1 MLDLLSPLRGYIA
14 QNLQFYLSKYIED
27 IQLEGL
33 GLFGGDLVL
42 NDLEIKRHVLRESLE
57 IPSSFDF
64 SRGFIRELRIHI
76 PWTQLLSQP
85 IEVKLYTIEL
95 ILTGKSNTA
104 RAASLDASVEGE
116 TEIDQPKSGWIHDML
131 QRILAN
137 VSVQINNL
145 VLKYTSDGVA
155 KEDTR
160 QNPVRRKVV
169 GYEVPVLSRTSASI
183 RAKLQLF
190 PSAVVKGQGDQR
202 SKPTSPTSPLHQQR
216 PAANGV
222 RGEGNI
228 IDVDGLFAYRPS
240 VTCDPFYYYSCN
252 RSSVTPM
259 YEVDVFIGELFFSV
273 SDRQLEMLNQLIQSA
288 SRKIDQAHEL
298 HAQTRNCGYV
308 QGGGIKIEPTVVPVF
323 PAVVSLKDQMDAQ
336 KDGGSKKQES
346 WFGWAMNAL
355 GATEDEEEDELVSEL
370 LAETRGALLKGQ
382 SQGSDTDEGILAPSG
397 PVTKTSCVRVCISSA
412 SLTLRKHET
421 ETQPEH
427 QDFAIA
433 ENGEEFVPVANLGMV
448 KVVLQ
453 TKKKKVA
460 RPAVPILHLTLSYV
474 ALEMLLARGQEQSGT
489 DLVIEVEKVE
499 LVSAT
504 TSENRE
510 DLKCKKGEVLLTWG
524 SIDSSHF
531 SDCVS
536 HPYFINSFF
545 GEETTRL
552 NQRESRSF
560 EIVKVSLD
568 SGIPIWKTLD
578 DGRGSRDSDENS
590 DLPCDCFTTWN
601 GESVRCIPITTIS
614 RICHHT
620 IRMIGIKERV
630 LDEGIL
636 SNAVSTAWASSGIPI
651 SVSEEMAR
659 TLTST
664 ADEYRAHRNPDI
676 GALDNL
682 AQLLQPQ
689 LVALFSRYTLHSCS
703 AASLHPSPGS
713 SNIRHRSVHS
723 ALRMRLASTSN
734 FTERDL
740 SSPDVH
746 SKEETVSKVLDIS
759 TGAAQAVLEPP
770 KCLEI
775 LEALS
780 IFQPKNEDDDNKA
793 VVKHDETPTPANENV
808 VSSTGTITQSD
819 IKLITVS
826 KVHILLPGLRAD
838 SGQDS
843 VGVSSRGGLHV
854 IGSDF
859 VWLGSF
865 YPGSSKNRLQLG
877 ALTAHLERA
886 QNDSTVS
893 PLVEALGFELLT
905 TESSAD
911 AGDNDGLFVSL
922 IKLKINFSLSVA
934 HDAATVINRVA
945 SPLGYPIAWEPMH
958 LASQRLQT
966 SFQIEACRTGFSR
979 TISNRPRLVMA
990 ERQSLGGEIASVSLT
1005 LKRTKSKIS
1014 ILQGGVAPMTI
1025 RGTEASSLFFTFG
1038 ISQEKSSACRCCLTS
1053 LKEITA
1059 RLPAR
1064 KDSTP
1069 ALEWSEN
1076 DEKEGDSA
1084 NSVPTGWSFTVD
1096 LKVAGGDI
1104 RVNEA
1109 LQLKLL
1115 LLSVSSVEKDTG
1127 SLHPVKAGGELKL
1140 VFATKGATLC
1150 ASKSGTLA
1158 GLKDSMVLRIE
1169 DVGVSVDFS
1178 HGHIDCRHNY
1188 VVDATLHLLYLLK
1201 LPFIESEAQSRKSP
1215 AIEASH
1221 SQTSGKREEDSG
1233 VASRCQWHW
1242 RLGAQLDRA
1251 DFSCTADIYHRSSHR
1266 RRQIRAVVHGKVLNF
1281 GVAARIGNYH
1291 PTKNHLQPSA
1301 RNQFTDIQVSVG
1313 DIQVVE
1319 RLQNAWGEIRTG
1331 FGDFSCLP
1339 EHAFMGILVCLDLP
1353 ELKCLSETFR
1363 VSNASMIDQQSLPSA
1378 MLSWHLTSS
1387 IAKMFQELNAAWLR
1401 REAARK
1407 QPIAE
1412 IPLIVTWNDPAL
1424 AKTVNAFPL
1433 LSGFYRNYSEAGLP
1447 CHVIAG
1453 SMENVD
1459 IAVTTSS
1466 LYCLASVLNV
1476 RAGKIS
1482 GFVADLEINPE
1493 VPTPK
1498 SVLDVVG
1505 PFEEY
1510 IGCVAGYS
1518 ARFVNVETF
1527 WSPLNVTCSVTEESL
1542 TNAEGSNTG
1551 VKTAASIGLTKL
1563 RLDLHKPL
1571 FDVLVTRVAGVTRG
1585 IESLRRSITA
1595 ASPVKLTPIQLTK
1608 SPELFTG
1615 FERKCQR
1622 EVAFSCDGIEIN
1634 VIEMSGSTHIRV
1646 GSIMLG
1652 HNSSTL
1658 SGSASIQNLAV
1669 GHRTTENPI
1678 SKTVEIEEVVFGA
1691 NTEPSLWQLAVEN
1704 YPEKLIAAR
1713 WSFGDRSEGTL
1724 FLDVQAYQLHVS
1736 HHFIQALAK
1745 FSRIEPDLSLFGPWE
1760 QKADESSGQP
1770 MDCKPFVLQQR
1781 WNIKVLVAPSVM
1793 SYWRQN
1799 ATNKGKSGVWM
1810 TSGQLFAS
1818 VAVGTDEVA
1827 QQSLSTY
1834 GPAVHDIDRFV
1845 AVPTLE
1851 MMLNMDKFGVNTSDD
1866 LPPLEVHFQ
1875 RDSVGPVPTHTS
1887 STWQRFSKYISGVS
1901 EAQRLLH
1908 DCSVR
1913 VTGDQHQMLERV
1925 AIGEA
1930 QVCLLYTDM
1939 ARTNIQAEVNAL
1951 CVKLSS
1957 FSLGAIQSL
1966 LSGGSGKRLD
1976 HSSEDSFDERY
1987 ASEIITQ
1994 RSIAANNFDGSST
2007 DDFKNLRR
2015 MAEGRRPLPGELVF
2029 TESLLIE
2036 TQSVV
2041 SGCSAPLL
2049 TLKFRFRLTRTNS
2062 ILSFLTWQF
2071 SWKTATS
2078 LGKLKGMNEW
2088 RTVSLHGLNRLCD
2101 IRCQLRCW
2109 NSKKSCFAVVC
2120 EFYVPWDDALANGGS
2135 DELEGANEPGSFGD
2149 LMSQWFDDD
2158 MEETRYRA
2166 RLLEFGARTRT
2177 YKFENELPSDNW
2189 ELRWRAPLQSEQEPE
2204 VRIHRSHENPECT
2217 SIFCA
2222 TSVPGQYDSATDR
2235 IGYPRTTIDAMVEA
2249 SSKGIEVSTL
2259 VGPVSMYLNQTAML
2273 VISAIPKLLQT
2284 DPKQSPTITG
2294 NADERMSS
2302 MRIRVVNHTGVDIWY
2317 RQEGTTE
2324 CLLLSADASSAYS
2337 WLSLASNPF
2346 YQLCF
2351 AMDDP
2356 REKLIGKTQTD
2367 SVQPEQEDPP
2377 WCDPC
2382 RIKENGVTGRY
2393 FGGHGFVWICVE
2405 LSGLKTTVTLRSSLT
2420 VRNYCKFPV
2429 RVKVNKNGVEHG
2441 CARSEELYRD
2451 APTIRR
2457 RAYYHPNCV
2466 SLDGSACTL
2475 STSAKSDGSVAR
2487 IMAESVTTVS
2497 FGIDGGSWSNVETQ
2511 GRIPSEFDLVKIS
2524 DNEAEFFKKAQCKFT
2539 VLHPKSPDEHTQYAW
2554 AKVTRVQCKT
2564 VLPTDFD
2571 PLQPHL
2577 SGRYTWMEMSLWPA
2591 ITVENV
2597 MDIPLTTI
2605 NLEVSPASEKS
2616 LSTINPFEP
2625 VDAQLQYG
2633 QGSSSAN
2640 TSSKPMEFLLQCSSA
2655 EDSKEQ
2661 IFVFEGCKVVVS
2673 FCNDHRPM
2681 IRIRTER
2688 ILSVANMTP
2697 SDLII
2702 NIGSP
2707 LGNHGGA
2714 LERIGS
2720 CVERSIG
2727 FTVVSNRLAVTIA
2740 AVEDLSSASD
2750 HIEWSP
2756 EVSLNVKGDTKPIVV
2771 LRSLASAYCIEL
2783 VNSDGYLKLTIRP
2796 QVVVIN
2802 STVVSGCNAGWSVP
2816 VCLHKEAKKRSIT
2829 ADVSSWLSSKLS
2841 RRPSEDPSNSAKHA
2855 LVARLSCSFRVSLVE
2870 DGYEW
2875 TEELAV
2881 LLPKIS
2887 FLLSSDGKLR
2897 IAEPETSSSPTTNTQ
2912 EGLYPAPSTTTYRRR
2927 LLIRHRGFRHK
2938 MLTYTMTQEGKSI
2951 HIMFFVD
2958 HQPPVIIHNQWGNML
2973 GFRNVSFPS
2982 DPEGVGANFY
2992 LEYDWSLQFSAK
3004 HRKSI
3009 AEKSDT
3015 DDKEPNSES
3024 KLLSDWLEASS
3035 QSLVSADTP
3044 DTTTSERMRFQI
3056 GSPQFGWSNS
3066 LWQVGGIQFASFTKE
3081 EGSATAQPGPTFLVM
3096 CFYRAGSWLISIT
3109 CLEDPMDGL
3118 ANPTPSLVLP
3128 SVASPVKAEQTVP
3141 AFLKV
3146 GVVVEELSLHFC
3158 DEHDPLR
3165 DARGM
3170 ILYPEILRATC
3181 NAVSMVF
3188 ATAPDPPEVS
3198 RHSTRLGYL
3207 SHIRSYTTLLVAA
3220 EDIEMGHFLQTC
3232 NFPVILHFPETHP
3245 SKNLLQFDRVKKH
3258 ESLGKLMDK
3267 LLDKQLPGAEKACL
3281 ITRVVYTDTWD
3292 PIGIPSY
3299 FHSIELKLSPAV
3311 LQVEDDILAYV
3322 NAFVRPIL
3330 AAQEG
3335 EAVLR
3340 AMHEN
3345 ERRKIAPSVD
3355 AWSLHAYESAKVTAQ
3370 RKVYVEWLEIS
3381 NLQVTITA
3389 RVSIPVLNSF
3399 DGTPLHF
3406 GSTEMR
3412 EVFSFPDQLIKDLA
3426 ADYVADTIVRSPVL
3440 LMSLNIIGNPANG
3453 YSPWIL
3459 TKGVVGGVASFLGH
3473 TTAATLTSVSGFSY
3487 SISRTMDQLTLPPDQ
3502 LRKRHYT
3509 RPTHLSSALADGLGS
3524 LGSSVVGAAAG
3535 VITTPI
3541 AVYKERQ
3548 MQGLNT
3554 GIRNVVGGVGMGLVG
3569 IVARPM
3575 GGVASLV
3582 SMASDGLLYGMGG
3595 SRTPF
3600 DDSVSRFD
3608 ARPNE
3613 LLRYKLKVLPD
3624 AIGSSLIFAHGQ
3636 YGCTV
3641 FVLLSG
3647 VSTHGLMIWKMH
3659 GKLLDE
3665 SSTLRFLLSEFNLR
3679 PLKQKSQMEAGEG
3692 ANASLPSA
3700 ESNGEG
3706 LFRLL
3711 KFVRETQCEMEVVK
3725 PVLDEL
3731 EVMRMC
3737 RSFGMMSSV
3746 NPKDFDFNVLHAR
3759 EFDDDFVRFLRFELF
3774 ENACPGDVKLKGLFG
3789 KQAQVADAL
3798 VDLKACSIGT
3808 VASLAG
3814 ATKGIYCLFEPKE
3827 LRDTPAFVL
3836 RFLTGLTPDIICSTS
3851 PSDLE
3856 QVATAMTTSDEQE
3869 DDELSSYSDEMN
3881 AAWEAQEKKEQQ
3893 DYALAAQ
3900 QLKEEIANQRAIV
3913 DQVSNELFQ
3922 LRGSDT
3928 ANSARDT
3935 SLQTA
3940 LSVYESF
3947 REWIR
3952 STCLRKIDRK
3962 IQLTLDA
3969 PNCLRKVEAKLFAV
3983 YSCGD
3988 VGELG
3993 KLLEMCATTPRPD
4006 LVKAVNNRKAKTPKP
4021 EVSIEASET
4030 TWKSFMEKVSE
4041 PLIKLR
4047 IKWWIAV
4054 ESVLAA
4060 TNEVRSAVKICTGK
4074 ERMCVKFIYFPP
4086 STDSRRPSR
4095 ANEKVIRTL
4104 GKFASLCDYDAR
4116 NRIMTFLSEDSVGI
4130 YKFDE
4135 SFKKMERMK
4144 VVDLGVRSTLAELPF
4159 RDVLLLDSTVYV
4171 TDSSGRSQGIDIHND
4186 QTSNVMNVH
4195 DGAET
4200 SLSCS
4205 RLLELADNLAIGVV
4219 SRVASDDGAFEGV
4232 LKCISRDDH
4241 RHLPDLRLGVKFLT
4255 DRVNVQCVDDEVLVL
4270 DPLAQKVY
4278 FFSVRVTVRSDSYR
4292 MRQSDNGGSKASE
4305 SDSSNADC
4313 PRKQHWM
4320 YAFYHVFEK
4329 FPVRGLLD
4337 VGVPSPVSIL
4347 VACPGVE
4354 ETNAALE
4361 NYHDFLS
4368 LLMSD
4373 LMALNK
4379 PLHGLDLTSGLKV
4392 QRSLAGVTMKSKP
4405 LKSLFQTLIT
4415 FLPVQICRAEGN
4427 ALTVLHDGMDQSLE
4441 PEDEIQAWEQQISQS
4456 RFGLGSYL
4464 LCYAP
4469 GEVAVCQSKRSP
4481 RFLSEFQ
4488 RKFQKLLTVNRD
4500 RNFLTEMYSGKL
4512 KINCSPPLGTLG
4524 YYDSLRH
4531 ARQLIETLVN
4541 DPDLSS
4547 RGFKSGS
4554 SYHDCIRLVLA
4565 KISILDWTAVDESS
4579 QRLEMNELH
4588 RKLPGAIR
4596 TGCLIPAEAQT
4607 KNESLPRSLKDP
4619 LLHDKSL
4626 LCMLGLGQLCR
4637 DYPEFSECWA
4647 IVNQEVTLDEM
4658 DDEDVDFGPSACFQ
4672 ANAGTSSIHFTL
4684 QNLFQRYLALTAKG
4698 PLEKIV
4704 GKDYANF
4711 DAIVSFLVCRRKT
4724 KVILW
4729 VKQLLG
4735 TERFMDEW
4743 EQIEQTYILPFE
4755 ALFRR
4760 CLHSCAKCQ
4769 LQCMRSACH
4778 SFDED
4783 HDCGM
4788 SHTCRG
4794 LCEYCALNYR
4804 PGKEMPRCVG
4814 QAGHEGKCDCVKGDH
4829 TCGAECSLIGA
4840 SNCGGLCV
4848 LIGGHDGDHRCS
4860 VKQHACGAACSAT
4873 KCRGKCIL
4881 NTEHRHTMHK
4891 CAETQCKHACE
4902 MNGCK
4907 EWCSTANHFHD
4918 QLELGVKFAE
4928 ENGQRSGTEPSLLG
4942 KIVHLC
4948 NSRHTCNAP
4957 CKMEGICAR
4966 SVQVS
4971 MSKFAGSCDTFDY
4984 ELKQMW
4990 PPLCLFSRVYNWQG
5004 APCVRVG
5011 LLRVDARDPWEELV
5025 SGVRGYLQSR
5035 LAAGV
5040 TQDIVSVVTFG
5051 NQGIIEFEGVPI
5063 RTAPNRS
5070 IDFHGGGTFYSNG
5083 LNQANAI
5090 FSRTNLSVYKP
5101 VMIFFTDGRPADRKK
5116 GPALAVDVRNRFA
5129 KFGLRTFVVGYGRA
5143 SDMGLEDLAEKLGGS
5158 VHEALTTA
5166 DLREANFHIEMNP
5179 SDVGNNDRLV
5189 VQEVLKEIAQY
5200 HLADTNS
5207 QRPFK
5212 VVLLMEVDRLS
5223 KNAQHALRR
5232 TMEKYT
5238 ATCRLILCCNNPS
5251 KVIDPLRSRCLGVRV
5266 GAPRLTISAPSS
5278 RVFAARKDSTIAPR
5292 WARRSPSRASGIS
5305 DARCSCLRRVV
5316 CRSTRHLPGIHSIMW
5331 QVAVLARF
5339 EVLQNFLSADEREW
5353 VKSALFER
5361 RGQAPQVNAEIS
5373 EHKAEEDATAATNNE
5388 AESAHL
5394 ERPHGGQQGRDD
5406 APSSPHYRAPLHTA
5420 ASALAMTFVDFEKC
5434 SSPRNPRTSRNSA
5447 RYDDHLRQQQKEG
5460 LTGVYLLCVF
5470 AVPELAT
5477 DGCATGN
5484 TILPLQWRL
5493 QLSDLPTCHFMTPR
5507 NTRYWR
5513 SFLHNLLCPPDG
5525 PSSETAYDG
5534 VCVFTL
5540 SGRVEYR
5547 DGCFRASSSPSDAS
5561 LEVDPLQFLAIFHQ
5575 LTCQAI
5581 QEERDDHQE
5590 PGVAKHP
5597 IPNVTPALRLGDCV
5611 FHIVSATFSSICA
5624 VARGKSRGLVAEKLP
5639 FGVLVV
5645 AFSPPLTLETVFG
5658 RIVRALTPIATT
5670 FKTDRAGVGV
5680 QSTADQARVTHFPAH
5695 DEQQARIA
5703 ADGRSEAQRIQDRL
5717 ARKRKQT
5724 NSILLDSQR
5733 RRGGY
5738 RNRRSNEETE
5748 LSATSCTRKDW
5759 KDMRSFCDKP
5769 GVDQDAAVSV
5779 LLDIYTRLLT
5789 E

>member
-145 VLKYTSDGVA
+145 VLKYEHDDVVFSIALGTLDFYSASETDSWKRSFEELKGGRRAICKRIDAKDVTIFLDRYTSDGVA

-308 QGGGIKIEPTVVPVF
+308 QGGGIKIEPTVVPIF

-355 GATEDEEEDELVSEL
+355 GATEDEEEDKLVSEL

-382 SQGSDTDEGILAPSG
+382 SQGSDTDEDILAPSG

-489 DLVIEVEKVE
+489 DLVFEVEKVE

-636 SNAVSTAWASSGIPI
+636 SNAVSTAWALSGIPI

-689 LVALFSRYTLHSCS
+689 LGALFSRYTLHSCS

-723 ALRMRLASTSN
+723 ALRMRSASTSN
-734 FTERDL
+734 FTERDV

-746 SKEETVSKVLDIS
+746 LKEETVSKVLDIS
-759 TGAAQAVLEPP
+759 IGAAQAVLEPP
-770 KCLEI
+770 KCLAI

-793 VVKHDETPTPANENV
+793 MVKHDETPTPANENV

-826 KVHILLPGLRAD
+826 KVHILLPGLRTD

-911 AGDNDGLFVSL
+911 AA
-922 IKLKINFSLSVA
+922 SLS
-934 HDAATVINRVA
+934 
-945 SPLGYPIAWEPMH
+945 
-958 LASQRLQT
+958 RL
-966 SFQIEACRTGFSR
+966 
-979 TISNRPRLVMA
+979 
-990 ERQSLGGEIASVSLT
+990 
-1005 LKRTKSKIS
+1005 K
-1014 ILQGGVAPMTI
+1014 
-1025 RGTEASSLFFTFG
+1025 
-1038 ISQEKSSACRCCLTS
+1038 
-1053 LKEITA
+1053 
-1059 RLPAR
+1059 
-1064 KDSTP
+1064 
-1069 ALEWSEN
+1069 
-1076 DEKEGDSA
+1076 
-1084 NSVPTGWSFTVD
+1084 
-1096 LKVAGGDI
+1096 
-1104 RVNEA
+1104 
-1109 LQLKLL
+1109 
-1115 LLSVSSVEKDTG
+1115 
-1127 SLHPVKAGGELKL
+1127 
-1140 VFATKGATLC
+1140 
-1150 ASKSGTLA
+1150 
-1158 GLKDSMVLRIE
+1158 
-1169 DVGVSVDFS
+1169 
-1178 HGHIDCRHNY
+1178 
-1188 VVDATLHLLYLLK
+1188 LLYLLK

-1476 RAGKIS
+1476 RGRGFSPVVNETTETSKADDPGTRAHASPDAVSRVSLADVEVSVLFGQVRLILPNESLMDSVLSKRSVVPRNVVVVLESMSMVSAVRNDISLDGLGYPPFNSRILPRRPTLQAQRFGQSQLRIGCRAGKIS

-1976 HSSEDSFDERY
+1976 HSSEDSSDERY

-2041 SGCSAPLL
+2041 SGCSAPVAD
-2049 TLKFRFRLTRTNS
+2049 TKVQIQIDPNKFDIEFSDVAIFLEDCNKPWEIEGHESSGERSPYTG
-2062 ILSFLTWQF
+2062 LSNKTH
-2071 SWKTATS
+2071 SWM
-2078 LGKLKGMNEW
+2078 GMRWCYHIPRKVCKIVANPVPIPPNGVPSGWPSWNWNQDQEGDA
-2088 RTVSLHGLNRLCD
+2088 SRLCD

-2120 EFYVPWDDALANGGS
+2120 EFYVPWDDASANGGS

-2204 VRIHRSHENPECT
+2204 NKQKRLVVNALLASSLQVHSVLTCDAYQRVVSSITLPQVTLSVSHVGSGNDSHDVVTTELNDTEISCAISGSAHTRTLNVRVSSALQVYLDNMIQLLT
-2217 SIFCA
+2217 V
-2222 TSVPGQYDSATDR
+2222 SV
-2235 IGYPRTTIDAMVEA
+2235 IPRTTIDAMVEA

-2457 RAYYHPNCV
+2457 RACYHPNCV

-2597 MDIPLTTI
+2597 MDIPVALSFSQKLTTI

-2688 ILSVANMTP
+2688 ILGVANMTP

-2771 LRSLASAYCIEL
+2771 LRSLAI
-2783 VNSDGYLKLTIRP
+2783 
-2796 QVVVIN
+2796 VVIN
-2802 STVVSGCNAGWSVP
+2802 STNCDLKCVPTDGRGNALVEDDNASVVSGCNAGWSVP

-2973 GFRNVSFPS
+2973 GFRNMSFPS

-2992 LEYDWSLQFSAK
+2992 LEYDWSLQVSAK

-3015 DDKEPNSES
+3015 DDKKPNSES

-3066 LWQVGGIQFASFTKE
+3066 VWQVGGIQFASFTKE

-3220 EDIEMGHFLQTC
+3220 EDIELGHFLQTC

-3311 LQVEDDILAYV
+3311 LQVEDDILTYV

-3345 ERRKIAPSVD
+3345 ENRKIAPSVD

-3440 LMSLNIIGNPANG
+3440 LMSLNIIGNPAGFLRSFGQGVRDLVEIPLAASRNG

-3624 AIGSSLIFAHGQ
+3624 AIGSSLIFAHGIWVIPEGNTMLVSEQ
-3636 YGCTV
+3636 ELDYISEEQLETPENEPLQDLLLPRDNAHRLVQVTV
-3641 FVLLSG
+3641 VCSNECVYVVG
-3647 VSTHGLMIWKMH
+3647 VS
-3659 GKLLDE
+3659 
-3665 SSTLRFLLSEFNLR
+3665 
-3679 PLKQKSQMEAGEG
+3679 G
-3692 ANASLPSA
+3692 A
-3700 ESNGEG
+3700 
-3706 LFRLL
+3706 
-3711 KFVRETQCEMEVVK
+3711 Q
-3725 PVLDEL
+3725 
-3731 EVMRMC
+3731 
-3737 RSFGMMSSV
+3737 
-3746 NPKDFDFNVLHAR
+3746 
-3759 EFDDDFVRFLRFELF
+3759 
-3774 ENACPGDVKLKGLFG
+3774 
-3789 KQAQVADAL
+3789 
-3798 VDLKACSIGT
+3798 
-3808 VASLAG
+3808 
-3814 ATKGIYCLFEPKE
+3814 
-3827 LRDTPAFVL
+3827 
-3836 RFLTGLTPDIICSTS
+3836 
-3851 PSDLE
+3851 
-3856 QVATAMTTSDEQE
+3856 
-3869 DDELSSYSDEMN
+3869 
-3881 AAWEAQEKKEQQ
+3881 
-3893 DYALAAQ
+3893 
-3900 QLKEEIANQRAIV
+3900 NQ
-3913 DQVSNELFQ
+3913 
-3922 LRGSDT
+3922 
-3928 ANSARDT
+3928 
-3935 SLQTA
+3935 
-3940 LSVYESF
+3940 
-3947 REWIR
+3947 
-3952 STCLRKIDRK
+3952 
-3962 IQLTLDA
+3962 
-3969 PNCLRKVEAKLFAV
+3969 
-3983 YSCGD
+3983 
-3988 VGELG
+3988 
-3993 KLLEMCATTPRPD
+3993 
-4006 LVKAVNNRKAKTPKP
+4006 
-4021 EVSIEASET
+4021 
-4030 TWKSFMEKVSE
+4030 
-4041 PLIKLR
+4041 
-4047 IKWWIAV
+4047 
-4054 ESVLAA
+4054 
-4060 TNEVRSAVKICTGK
+4060 
-4074 ERMCVKFIYFPP
+4074 
-4086 STDSRRPSR
+4086 
-4095 ANEKVIRTL
+4095 
-4104 GKFASLCDYDAR
+4104 
-4116 NRIMTFLSEDSVGI
+4116 
-4130 YKFDE
+4130 
-4135 SFKKMERMK
+4135 
-4144 VVDLGVRSTLAELPF
+4144 
-4159 RDVLLLDSTVYV
+4159 
-4171 TDSSGRSQGIDIHND
+4171 
-4186 QTSNVMNVH
+4186 
-4195 DGAET
+4195 
-4200 SLSCS
+4200 
-4205 RLLELADNLAIGVV
+4205 
-4219 SRVASDDGAFEGV
+4219 
-4232 LKCISRDDH
+4232 
-4241 RHLPDLRLGVKFLT
+4241 
-4255 DRVNVQCVDDEVLVL
+4255 
-4270 DPLAQKVY
+4270 
-4278 FFSVRVTVRSDSYR
+4278 
-4292 MRQSDNGGSKASE
+4292 
-4305 SDSSNADC
+4305 
-4313 PRKQHWM
+4313 
-4320 YAFYHVFEK
+4320 
-4329 FPVRGLLD
+4329 
-4337 VGVPSPVSIL
+4337 
-4347 VACPGVE
+4347 
-4354 ETNAALE
+4354 
-4361 NYHDFLS
+4361 
-4368 LLMSD
+4368 
-4373 LMALNK
+4373 
-4379 PLHGLDLTSGLKV
+4379 
-4392 QRSLAGVTMKSKP
+4392 
-4405 LKSLFQTLIT
+4405 
-4415 FLPVQICRAEGN
+4415 
-4427 ALTVLHDGMDQSLE
+4427 
-4441 PEDEIQAWEQQISQS
+4441 
-4456 RFGLGSYL
+4456 
-4464 LCYAP
+4464 
-4469 GEVAVCQSKRSP
+4469 
-4481 RFLSEFQ
+4481 
-4488 RKFQKLLTVNRD
+4488 
-4500 RNFLTEMYSGKL
+4500 
-4512 KINCSPPLGTLG
+4512 
-4524 YYDSLRH
+4524 
-4531 ARQLIETLVN
+4531 
-4541 DPDLSS
+4541 
-4547 RGFKSGS
+4547 
-4554 SYHDCIRLVLA
+4554 
-4565 KISILDWTAVDESS
+4565 
-4579 QRLEMNELH
+4579 
-4588 RKLPGAIR
+4588 
-4596 TGCLIPAEAQT
+4596 
-4607 KNESLPRSLKDP
+4607 
-4619 LLHDKSL
+4619 
-4626 LCMLGLGQLCR
+4626 
-4637 DYPEFSECWA
+4637 
-4647 IVNQEVTLDEM
+4647 
-4658 DDEDVDFGPSACFQ
+4658 
-4672 ANAGTSSIHFTL
+4672 
-4684 QNLFQRYLALTAKG
+4684 
-4698 PLEKIV
+4698 
-4704 GKDYANF
+4704 
-4711 DAIVSFLVCRRKT
+4711 
-4724 KVILW
+4724 
-4729 VKQLLG
+4729 
-4735 TERFMDEW
+4735 
-4743 EQIEQTYILPFE
+4743 
-4755 ALFRR
+4755 
-4760 CLHSCAKCQ
+4760 
-4769 LQCMRSACH
+4769 
-4778 SFDED
+4778 
-4783 HDCGM
+4783 
-4788 SHTCRG
+4788 
-4794 LCEYCALNYR
+4794 
-4804 PGKEMPRCVG
+4804 
-4814 QAGHEGKCDCVKGDH
+4814 
-4829 TCGAECSLIGA
+4829 
-4840 SNCGGLCV
+4840 
-4848 LIGGHDGDHRCS
+4848 
-4860 VKQHACGAACSAT
+4860 
-4873 KCRGKCIL
+4873 
-4881 NTEHRHTMHK
+4881 
-4891 CAETQCKHACE
+4891 
-4902 MNGCK
+4902 
-4907 EWCSTANHFHD
+4907 
-4918 QLELGVKFAE
+4918 
-4928 ENGQRSGTEPSLLG
+4928 
-4942 KIVHLC
+4942 
-4948 NSRHTCNAP
+4948 
-4957 CKMEGICAR
+4957 
-4966 SVQVS
+4966 
-4971 MSKFAGSCDTFDY
+4971 
-4984 ELKQMW
+4984 
-4990 PPLCLFSRVYNWQG
+4990 
-5004 APCVRVG
+5004 
-5011 LLRVDARDPWEELV
+5011 
-5025 SGVRGYLQSR
+5025 
-5035 LAAGV
+5035 
-5040 TQDIVSVVTFG
+5040 
-5051 NQGIIEFEGVPI
+5051 
-5063 RTAPNRS
+5063 
-5070 IDFHGGGTFYSNG
+5070 
-5083 LNQANAI
+5083 
-5090 FSRTNLSVYKP
+5090 
-5101 VMIFFTDGRPADRKK
+5101 
-5116 GPALAVDVRNRFA
+5116 
-5129 KFGLRTFVVGYGRA
+5129 
-5143 SDMGLEDLAEKLGGS
+5143 
-5158 VHEALTTA
+5158 
-5166 DLREANFHIEMNP
+5166 
-5179 SDVGNNDRLV
+5179 
-5189 VQEVLKEIAQY
+5189 
-5200 HLADTNS
+5200 
-5207 QRPFK
+5207 
-5212 VVLLMEVDRLS
+5212 
-5223 KNAQHALRR
+5223 
-5232 TMEKYT
+5232 
-5238 ATCRLILCCNNPS
+5238 
-5251 KVIDPLRSRCLGVRV
+5251 
-5266 GAPRLTISAPSS
+5266 
-5278 RVFAARKDSTIAPR
+5278 
-5292 WARRSPSRASGIS
+5292 
-5305 DARCSCLRRVV
+5305 
-5316 CRSTRHLPGIHSIMW
+5316 
-5331 QVAVLARF
+5331 AVLARTSLKSI
-5339 EVLQNFLSADEREW
+5339 EAVEESLKEPTVLDLGIKTPVSVEWLRFRLAPRQRRHLS
-5353 VKSALFER
+5353 
-5361 RGQAPQVNAEIS
+5361 
-5373 EHKAEEDATAATNNE
+5373 
-5388 AESAHL
+5388 
-5394 ERPHGGQQGRDD
+5394 
-5406 APSSPHYRAPLHTA
+5406 
-5420 ASALAMTFVDFEKC
+5420 
-5434 SSPRNPRTSRNSA
+5434 
-5447 RYDDHLRQQQKEG
+5447 
-5460 LTGVYLLCVF
+5460 
-5470 AVPELAT
+5470 
-5477 DGCATGN
+5477 
-5484 TILPLQWRL
+5484 
-5493 QLSDLPTCHFMTPR
+5493 
-5507 NTRYWR
+5507 
-5513 SFLHNLLCPPDG
+5513 
-5525 PSSETAYDG
+5525 
-5534 VCVFTL
+5534 
-5540 SGRVEYR
+5540 
-5547 DGCFRASSSPSDAS
+5547 
-5561 LEVDPLQFLAIFHQ
+5561 HQ
-5575 LTCQAI
+5575 L
-5581 QEERDDHQE
+5581 
-5590 PGVAKHP
+5590 
-5597 IPNVTPALRLGDCV
+5597 RLW
-5611 FHIVSATFSSICA
+5611 
-5624 VARGKSRGLVAEKLP
+5624 LAE
-5639 FGVLVV
+5639 
-5645 AFSPPLTLETVFG
+5645 
-5658 RIVRALTPIATT
+5658 
-5670 FKTDRAGVGV
+5670 D
-5680 QSTADQARVTHFPAH
+5680 
-5695 DEQQARIA
+5695 
-5703 ADGRSEAQRIQDRL
+5703 
-5717 ARKRKQT
+5717 
-5724 NSILLDSQR
+5724 SIL
-5733 RRGGY
+5733 
-5738 RNRRSNEETE
+5738 
-5748 LSATSCTRKDW
+5748 
-5759 KDMRSFCDKP
+5759 
-5769 GVDQDAAVSV
+5769 
-5779 LLDIYTRLLT
+5779 
-5789 E
+5789 

>member
-145 VLKYTSDGVA
+145 VLKYEHDDVVFSIALGTLDFYSASETDSWKRSFEELKGGRRAICKRIDAKDVTIFLDRYTSDGVA

-308 QGGGIKIEPTVVPVF
+308 QGGGIKIEPTVVPIF

-355 GATEDEEEDELVSEL
+355 GATEDEEEDKLVSEL

-382 SQGSDTDEGILAPSG
+382 SQGSDTDEDILAPSG

-489 DLVIEVEKVE
+489 DLVFEVEKVE

-636 SNAVSTAWASSGIPI
+636 SNAVSTAWALSGIPI

-689 LVALFSRYTLHSCS
+689 LGALFSRYTLHSCS

-723 ALRMRLASTSN
+723 ALRMRSASTSN
-734 FTERDL
+734 FTERDV

-746 SKEETVSKVLDIS
+746 LKEETVSKVLDIS
-759 TGAAQAVLEPP
+759 IGAAQAVLEPP
-770 KCLEI
+770 KCLAI

-793 VVKHDETPTPANENV
+793 MVKHDETPTPANENV

-826 KVHILLPGLRAD
+826 KVHILLPGLRTD

-843 VGVSSRGGLHV
+843 VG
-854 IGSDF
+854 
-859 VWLGSF
+859 
-865 YPGSSKNRLQLG
+865 
-877 ALTAHLERA
+877 
-886 QNDSTVS
+886 
-893 PLVEALGFELLT
+893 
-905 TESSAD
+905 
-911 AGDNDGLFVSL
+911 
-922 IKLKINFSLSVA
+922 
-934 HDAATVINRVA
+934 
-945 SPLGYPIAWEPMH
+945 
-958 LASQRLQT
+958 
-966 SFQIEACRTGFSR
+966 
-979 TISNRPRLVMA
+979 
-990 ERQSLGGEIASVSLT
+990 
-1005 LKRTKSKIS
+1005 
-1014 ILQGGVAPMTI
+1014 
-1025 RGTEASSLFFTFG
+1025 
-1038 ISQEKSSACRCCLTS
+1038 
-1053 LKEITA
+1053 
-1059 RLPAR
+1059 
-1064 KDSTP
+1064 
-1069 ALEWSEN
+1069 
-1076 DEKEGDSA
+1076 
-1084 NSVPTGWSFTVD
+1084 
-1096 LKVAGGDI
+1096 
-1104 RVNEA
+1104 
-1109 LQLKLL
+1109 LL
-1115 LLSVSSVEKDTG
+1115 LLSVSSVEKDTR

-1140 VFATKGATLC
+1140 VFATK
-1150 ASKSGTLA
+1150 
-1158 GLKDSMVLRIE
+1158 

-1178 HGHIDCRHNY
+1178 HEHIDCRHNY
-1188 VVDATLHLLYLLK
+1188 VVDATLHVSRIKASLSRLKLLYLLK

-1476 RAGKIS
+1476 RGRGFSPVVNETTETSKADDPGTRAHASPDAVSRVSLADVEVSVLFGQVRLILPNESLMDSVLSKRSVVPRNVVVVLESMSMVSAVRNDISLDGLGYPPFNSRILPRRPTLQAQRFGQSQLRIGCRAGKIS

-1976 HSSEDSFDERY
+1976 HSSEDSSDERY

-2041 SGCSAPLL
+2041 SGCSAPVAD
-2049 TLKFRFRLTRTNS
+2049 TKVQIQIDPNKFDIEFSDVAIFLEDCNKPWEIEGHESSGEGSPYTG
-2062 ILSFLTWQF
+2062 LSNKTH
-2071 SWKTATS
+2071 SWM
-2078 LGKLKGMNEW
+2078 GMRWCYHIPRKVCKIVANPVPIPPNGVPSGWPSWNWNQDQEGDA
-2088 RTVSLHGLNRLCD
+2088 SRLCD

-2120 EFYVPWDDALANGGS
+2120 EFYVPWDDASAIGGS

-2204 VRIHRSHENPECT
+2204 NKQKRLVVNALLASSLQVHSVLTCDAYQRVVSSITLPQVTLSVSHVGSGNDSHDVVTTELNDTEISCAISGSAHTRTLNVRVSSALQVYLDNMIQLLT
-2217 SIFCA
+2217 V
-2222 TSVPGQYDSATDR
+2222 SV
-2235 IGYPRTTIDAMVEA
+2235 IPRTTIDAMVEA

-2457 RAYYHPNCV
+2457 RACYHPNCV

-2597 MDIPLTTI
+2597 MDIPVALSFSQKLTTI

-2688 ILSVANMTP
+2688 ILGVANMTP

-2771 LRSLASAYCIEL
+2771 LRSLAI
-2783 VNSDGYLKLTIRP
+2783 
-2796 QVVVIN
+2796 VVIN
-2802 STVVSGCNAGWSVP
+2802 STNCDLKCVPTDGRGNALVEDDNASVVSGCNAGWSVP

-2973 GFRNVSFPS
+2973 GFRNMSFPS

-2992 LEYDWSLQFSAK
+2992 LEYDWSLQVSAK

-3015 DDKEPNSES
+3015 DDKKPNSES

-3066 LWQVGGIQFASFTKE
+3066 VWQVGGIQFASFTKE

-3220 EDIEMGHFLQTC
+3220 EDIELGHFLQTC
-3232 NFPVILHFPETHP
+3232 NFPVILHFPETYP

-3311 LQVEDDILAYV
+3311 LQVEDDILTYV

-3345 ERRKIAPSVD
+3345 ENRKIAPSVD

-3440 LMSLNIIGNPANG
+3440 LMSLNIIGNPAGFLRSFGQGVRDLVEIPLAASRNG

-3624 AIGSSLIFAHGQ
+3624 AIGSSLIFAHGIWVIPEGNTMLVSEQ
-3636 YGCTV
+3636 ELDYISEEQLETPENEPLQDLLLPRDNAHRLVQVTV
-3641 FVLLSG
+3641 VCSNECVYVVG
-3647 VSTHGLMIWKMH
+3647 VS
-3659 GKLLDE
+3659 
-3665 SSTLRFLLSEFNLR
+3665 
-3679 PLKQKSQMEAGEG
+3679 G
-3692 ANASLPSA
+3692 A
-3700 ESNGEG
+3700 
-3706 LFRLL
+3706 
-3711 KFVRETQCEMEVVK
+3711 Q
-3725 PVLDEL
+3725 
-3731 EVMRMC
+3731 
-3737 RSFGMMSSV
+3737 
-3746 NPKDFDFNVLHAR
+3746 
-3759 EFDDDFVRFLRFELF
+3759 
-3774 ENACPGDVKLKGLFG
+3774 
-3789 KQAQVADAL
+3789 
-3798 VDLKACSIGT
+3798 
-3808 VASLAG
+3808 
-3814 ATKGIYCLFEPKE
+3814 
-3827 LRDTPAFVL
+3827 
-3836 RFLTGLTPDIICSTS
+3836 
-3851 PSDLE
+3851 
-3856 QVATAMTTSDEQE
+3856 
-3869 DDELSSYSDEMN
+3869 
-3881 AAWEAQEKKEQQ
+3881 
-3893 DYALAAQ
+3893 
-3900 QLKEEIANQRAIV
+3900 NQ
-3913 DQVSNELFQ
+3913 
-3922 LRGSDT
+3922 
-3928 ANSARDT
+3928 
-3935 SLQTA
+3935 
-3940 LSVYESF
+3940 
-3947 REWIR
+3947 
-3952 STCLRKIDRK
+3952 
-3962 IQLTLDA
+3962 
-3969 PNCLRKVEAKLFAV
+3969 
-3983 YSCGD
+3983 
-3988 VGELG
+3988 
-3993 KLLEMCATTPRPD
+3993 
-4006 LVKAVNNRKAKTPKP
+4006 
-4021 EVSIEASET
+4021 
-4030 TWKSFMEKVSE
+4030 
-4041 PLIKLR
+4041 
-4047 IKWWIAV
+4047 
-4054 ESVLAA
+4054 
-4060 TNEVRSAVKICTGK
+4060 
-4074 ERMCVKFIYFPP
+4074 
-4086 STDSRRPSR
+4086 
-4095 ANEKVIRTL
+4095 
-4104 GKFASLCDYDAR
+4104 
-4116 NRIMTFLSEDSVGI
+4116 
-4130 YKFDE
+4130 
-4135 SFKKMERMK
+4135 
-4144 VVDLGVRSTLAELPF
+4144 
-4159 RDVLLLDSTVYV
+4159 
-4171 TDSSGRSQGIDIHND
+4171 
-4186 QTSNVMNVH
+4186 
-4195 DGAET
+4195 
-4200 SLSCS
+4200 
-4205 RLLELADNLAIGVV
+4205 
-4219 SRVASDDGAFEGV
+4219 
-4232 LKCISRDDH
+4232 
-4241 RHLPDLRLGVKFLT
+4241 
-4255 DRVNVQCVDDEVLVL
+4255 
-4270 DPLAQKVY
+4270 
-4278 FFSVRVTVRSDSYR
+4278 
-4292 MRQSDNGGSKASE
+4292 
-4305 SDSSNADC
+4305 
-4313 PRKQHWM
+4313 
-4320 YAFYHVFEK
+4320 
-4329 FPVRGLLD
+4329 
-4337 VGVPSPVSIL
+4337 
-4347 VACPGVE
+4347 
-4354 ETNAALE
+4354 
-4361 NYHDFLS
+4361 
-4368 LLMSD
+4368 
-4373 LMALNK
+4373 
-4379 PLHGLDLTSGLKV
+4379 
-4392 QRSLAGVTMKSKP
+4392 
-4405 LKSLFQTLIT
+4405 
-4415 FLPVQICRAEGN
+4415 
-4427 ALTVLHDGMDQSLE
+4427 
-4441 PEDEIQAWEQQISQS
+4441 
-4456 RFGLGSYL
+4456 
-4464 LCYAP
+4464 
-4469 GEVAVCQSKRSP
+4469 
-4481 RFLSEFQ
+4481 
-4488 RKFQKLLTVNRD
+4488 
-4500 RNFLTEMYSGKL
+4500 
-4512 KINCSPPLGTLG
+4512 
-4524 YYDSLRH
+4524 
-4531 ARQLIETLVN
+4531 
-4541 DPDLSS
+4541 
-4547 RGFKSGS
+4547 
-4554 SYHDCIRLVLA
+4554 
-4565 KISILDWTAVDESS
+4565 
-4579 QRLEMNELH
+4579 
-4588 RKLPGAIR
+4588 
-4596 TGCLIPAEAQT
+4596 
-4607 KNESLPRSLKDP
+4607 
-4619 LLHDKSL
+4619 
-4626 LCMLGLGQLCR
+4626 
-4637 DYPEFSECWA
+4637 
-4647 IVNQEVTLDEM
+4647 
-4658 DDEDVDFGPSACFQ
+4658 
-4672 ANAGTSSIHFTL
+4672 
-4684 QNLFQRYLALTAKG
+4684 
-4698 PLEKIV
+4698 
-4704 GKDYANF
+4704 
-4711 DAIVSFLVCRRKT
+4711 
-4724 KVILW
+4724 
-4729 VKQLLG
+4729 
-4735 TERFMDEW
+4735 
-4743 EQIEQTYILPFE
+4743 
-4755 ALFRR
+4755 
-4760 CLHSCAKCQ
+4760 
-4769 LQCMRSACH
+4769 
-4778 SFDED
+4778 
-4783 HDCGM
+4783 
-4788 SHTCRG
+4788 
-4794 LCEYCALNYR
+4794 
-4804 PGKEMPRCVG
+4804 
-4814 QAGHEGKCDCVKGDH
+4814 
-4829 TCGAECSLIGA
+4829 
-4840 SNCGGLCV
+4840 
-4848 LIGGHDGDHRCS
+4848 
-4860 VKQHACGAACSAT
+4860 
-4873 KCRGKCIL
+4873 
-4881 NTEHRHTMHK
+4881 
-4891 CAETQCKHACE
+4891 
-4902 MNGCK
+4902 
-4907 EWCSTANHFHD
+4907 
-4918 QLELGVKFAE
+4918 
-4928 ENGQRSGTEPSLLG
+4928 
-4942 KIVHLC
+4942 
-4948 NSRHTCNAP
+4948 
-4957 CKMEGICAR
+4957 
-4966 SVQVS
+4966 
-4971 MSKFAGSCDTFDY
+4971 
-4984 ELKQMW
+4984 
-4990 PPLCLFSRVYNWQG
+4990 
-5004 APCVRVG
+5004 
-5011 LLRVDARDPWEELV
+5011 
-5025 SGVRGYLQSR
+5025 
-5035 LAAGV
+5035 
-5040 TQDIVSVVTFG
+5040 
-5051 NQGIIEFEGVPI
+5051 
-5063 RTAPNRS
+5063 
-5070 IDFHGGGTFYSNG
+5070 
-5083 LNQANAI
+5083 
-5090 FSRTNLSVYKP
+5090 
-5101 VMIFFTDGRPADRKK
+5101 
-5116 GPALAVDVRNRFA
+5116 
-5129 KFGLRTFVVGYGRA
+5129 
-5143 SDMGLEDLAEKLGGS
+5143 
-5158 VHEALTTA
+5158 
-5166 DLREANFHIEMNP
+5166 
-5179 SDVGNNDRLV
+5179 
-5189 VQEVLKEIAQY
+5189 
-5200 HLADTNS
+5200 
-5207 QRPFK
+5207 
-5212 VVLLMEVDRLS
+5212 
-5223 KNAQHALRR
+5223 
-5232 TMEKYT
+5232 
-5238 ATCRLILCCNNPS
+5238 
-5251 KVIDPLRSRCLGVRV
+5251 
-5266 GAPRLTISAPSS
+5266 
-5278 RVFAARKDSTIAPR
+5278 
-5292 WARRSPSRASGIS
+5292 
-5305 DARCSCLRRVV
+5305 
-5316 CRSTRHLPGIHSIMW
+5316 
-5331 QVAVLARF
+5331 AVLARTSLKSI
-5339 EVLQNFLSADEREW
+5339 EAVEESLKEPTVLDLGIKTPVSVEWLRFRLAPRQRRHLS
-5353 VKSALFER
+5353 
-5361 RGQAPQVNAEIS
+5361 
-5373 EHKAEEDATAATNNE
+5373 
-5388 AESAHL
+5388 
-5394 ERPHGGQQGRDD
+5394 
-5406 APSSPHYRAPLHTA
+5406 
-5420 ASALAMTFVDFEKC
+5420 
-5434 SSPRNPRTSRNSA
+5434 
-5447 RYDDHLRQQQKEG
+5447 
-5460 LTGVYLLCVF
+5460 
-5470 AVPELAT
+5470 
-5477 DGCATGN
+5477 
-5484 TILPLQWRL
+5484 
-5493 QLSDLPTCHFMTPR
+5493 
-5507 NTRYWR
+5507 
-5513 SFLHNLLCPPDG
+5513 
-5525 PSSETAYDG
+5525 
-5534 VCVFTL
+5534 
-5540 SGRVEYR
+5540 
-5547 DGCFRASSSPSDAS
+5547 
-5561 LEVDPLQFLAIFHQ
+5561 HQ
-5575 LTCQAI
+5575 L
-5581 QEERDDHQE
+5581 
-5590 PGVAKHP
+5590 
-5597 IPNVTPALRLGDCV
+5597 RLW
-5611 FHIVSATFSSICA
+5611 
-5624 VARGKSRGLVAEKLP
+5624 LAE
-5639 FGVLVV
+5639 
-5645 AFSPPLTLETVFG
+5645 
-5658 RIVRALTPIATT
+5658 
-5670 FKTDRAGVGV
+5670 D
-5680 QSTADQARVTHFPAH
+5680 
-5695 DEQQARIA
+5695 
-5703 ADGRSEAQRIQDRL
+5703 
-5717 ARKRKQT
+5717 
-5724 NSILLDSQR
+5724 SIL
-5733 RRGGY
+5733 
-5738 RNRRSNEETE
+5738 
-5748 LSATSCTRKDW
+5748 
-5759 KDMRSFCDKP
+5759 
-5769 GVDQDAAVSV
+5769 
-5779 LLDIYTRLLT
+5779 
-5789 E
+5789 

>member
-145 VLKYTSDGVA
+145 VLKYEHDDVVFSIALGTLDFYSASETDSWKRSFEELKGGRRAICKRIDAKDVTIFLDRYTSDGVA

-308 QGGGIKIEPTVVPVF
+308 QGGGIKIEPTVVPIF

-355 GATEDEEEDELVSEL
+355 GATEDEEEDKLVSEL

-382 SQGSDTDEGILAPSG
+382 SQGSDTDEDILAPSG

-489 DLVIEVEKVE
+489 DLVFEVEKVE

-636 SNAVSTAWASSGIPI
+636 SNAVSTAWALSGIPI

-689 LVALFSRYTLHSCS
+689 LGALFSRYTLHSCS

-723 ALRMRLASTSN
+723 ALRMRSASTSN
-734 FTERDL
+734 FTERDV

-746 SKEETVSKVLDIS
+746 LKEETVSKVLDIS
-759 TGAAQAVLEPP
+759 IGAAQAVLEPP
-770 KCLEI
+770 KCLAI

-793 VVKHDETPTPANENV
+793 MVKHDETPTPANENV

-826 KVHILLPGLRAD
+826 KVHILLPGLRTD

-911 AGDNDGLFVSL
+911 A
-922 IKLKINFSLSVA
+922 
-934 HDAATVINRVA
+934 
-945 SPLGYPIAWEPMH
+945 
-958 LASQRLQT
+958 
-966 SFQIEACRTGFSR
+966 
-979 TISNRPRLVMA
+979 
-990 ERQSLGGEIASVSLT
+990 
-1005 LKRTKSKIS
+1005 
-1014 ILQGGVAPMTI
+1014 
-1025 RGTEASSLFFTFG
+1025 
-1038 ISQEKSSACRCCLTS
+1038 
-1053 LKEITA
+1053 
-1059 RLPAR
+1059 
-1064 KDSTP
+1064 
-1069 ALEWSEN
+1069 
-1076 DEKEGDSA
+1076 
-1084 NSVPTGWSFTVD
+1084 
-1096 LKVAGGDI
+1096 
-1104 RVNEA
+1104 
-1109 LQLKLL
+1109 
-1115 LLSVSSVEKDTG
+1115 
-1127 SLHPVKAGGELKL
+1127 
-1140 VFATKGATLC
+1140 
-1150 ASKSGTLA
+1150 
-1158 GLKDSMVLRIE
+1158 

-1178 HGHIDCRHNY
+1178 HEHIDCRHNY
-1188 VVDATLHLLYLLK
+1188 VVDATLHVSRIKASLSRLKLLYLLK

-1476 RAGKIS
+1476 RGRGFSPVVNETTETSKADDPGTRAHASPDAVSRVSLADVEVSVLFGQVRLILPNESLMDSVLSKRSVVPRNVVVVLESMSMVSAVRNDISLDGLGYPPFNSRILPRRPTLQAQRFGQSQLRIGCRAGKIS

-1976 HSSEDSFDERY
+1976 HSSEDSSDERY

-2041 SGCSAPLL
+2041 SGCSAPVAD
-2049 TLKFRFRLTRTNS
+2049 TKVQIQIDPNKFDIEFSDVAIFLEDCNKPWEIEGHESSGEGSPYTG
-2062 ILSFLTWQF
+2062 LSNKTH
-2071 SWKTATS
+2071 SWM
-2078 LGKLKGMNEW
+2078 GMRWCYHIPRKVCKIVANPVPIPPNGVPSGWPSWNWNQDQEGDA
-2088 RTVSLHGLNRLCD
+2088 SRLCD

-2120 EFYVPWDDALANGGS
+2120 EFYVPWDDASAIGGS

-2204 VRIHRSHENPECT
+2204 NKQKRLVVNALLASSLQVHSVLTCDAYQRVVSSITLPQVTLSVSHVGSGNDSHDVVTTELNDTEISCAISGSAHTRTLNVRVSSALQVYLDNMIQLLT
-2217 SIFCA
+2217 V
-2222 TSVPGQYDSATDR
+2222 SV
-2235 IGYPRTTIDAMVEA
+2235 IPRTTIDAMVEA

-2457 RAYYHPNCV
+2457 RACYHPNCV

-2597 MDIPLTTI
+2597 MDIPVALSFSQKLTTI

-2688 ILSVANMTP
+2688 ILGVANMTP

-2771 LRSLASAYCIEL
+2771 LRSLAI
-2783 VNSDGYLKLTIRP
+2783 
-2796 QVVVIN
+2796 VVIN
-2802 STVVSGCNAGWSVP
+2802 STNCDLKCVPTDGRGNALVEDDNASVVSGCNAGWSVP

-2973 GFRNVSFPS
+2973 GFRNMSFPS

-2992 LEYDWSLQFSAK
+2992 LEYDWSLQVSAK

-3015 DDKEPNSES
+3015 DDKKPNSES

-3066 LWQVGGIQFASFTKE
+3066 VWQVGGIQFASFTKE

-3220 EDIEMGHFLQTC
+3220 EDIELGHFLQTC
-3232 NFPVILHFPETHP
+3232 NFPVILHFPETYP

-3311 LQVEDDILAYV
+3311 LQVEDDILTYV

-3345 ERRKIAPSVD
+3345 ENRKIAPSVD

-3440 LMSLNIIGNPANG
+3440 LMSLNIIGNPAGFLRSFGQGVRDLVEIPLAASRNG

-3624 AIGSSLIFAHGQ
+3624 AIGSSLIFAHGIWVIPEGNTMLVSEQ
-3636 YGCTV
+3636 ELDYISEEQLETPENEPLQDLLLPRDNAHRLVQVTV
-3641 FVLLSG
+3641 VCSNECVYVVG
-3647 VSTHGLMIWKMH
+3647 VS
-3659 GKLLDE
+3659 
-3665 SSTLRFLLSEFNLR
+3665 
-3679 PLKQKSQMEAGEG
+3679 G
-3692 ANASLPSA
+3692 A
-3700 ESNGEG
+3700 
-3706 LFRLL
+3706 
-3711 KFVRETQCEMEVVK
+3711 Q
-3725 PVLDEL
+3725 
-3731 EVMRMC
+3731 
-3737 RSFGMMSSV
+3737 
-3746 NPKDFDFNVLHAR
+3746 
-3759 EFDDDFVRFLRFELF
+3759 
-3774 ENACPGDVKLKGLFG
+3774 
-3789 KQAQVADAL
+3789 
-3798 VDLKACSIGT
+3798 
-3808 VASLAG
+3808 
-3814 ATKGIYCLFEPKE
+3814 
-3827 LRDTPAFVL
+3827 
-3836 RFLTGLTPDIICSTS
+3836 
-3851 PSDLE
+3851 
-3856 QVATAMTTSDEQE
+3856 
-3869 DDELSSYSDEMN
+3869 
-3881 AAWEAQEKKEQQ
+3881 
-3893 DYALAAQ
+3893 
-3900 QLKEEIANQRAIV
+3900 NQ
-3913 DQVSNELFQ
+3913 
-3922 LRGSDT
+3922 
-3928 ANSARDT
+3928 
-3935 SLQTA
+3935 
-3940 LSVYESF
+3940 
-3947 REWIR
+3947 
-3952 STCLRKIDRK
+3952 
-3962 IQLTLDA
+3962 
-3969 PNCLRKVEAKLFAV
+3969 
-3983 YSCGD
+3983 
-3988 VGELG
+3988 
-3993 KLLEMCATTPRPD
+3993 
-4006 LVKAVNNRKAKTPKP
+4006 
-4021 EVSIEASET
+4021 
-4030 TWKSFMEKVSE
+4030 
-4041 PLIKLR
+4041 
-4047 IKWWIAV
+4047 
-4054 ESVLAA
+4054 
-4060 TNEVRSAVKICTGK
+4060 
-4074 ERMCVKFIYFPP
+4074 
-4086 STDSRRPSR
+4086 
-4095 ANEKVIRTL
+4095 
-4104 GKFASLCDYDAR
+4104 
-4116 NRIMTFLSEDSVGI
+4116 
-4130 YKFDE
+4130 
-4135 SFKKMERMK
+4135 
-4144 VVDLGVRSTLAELPF
+4144 
-4159 RDVLLLDSTVYV
+4159 
-4171 TDSSGRSQGIDIHND
+4171 
-4186 QTSNVMNVH
+4186 
-4195 DGAET
+4195 
-4200 SLSCS
+4200 
-4205 RLLELADNLAIGVV
+4205 
-4219 SRVASDDGAFEGV
+4219 
-4232 LKCISRDDH
+4232 
-4241 RHLPDLRLGVKFLT
+4241 
-4255 DRVNVQCVDDEVLVL
+4255 
-4270 DPLAQKVY
+4270 
-4278 FFSVRVTVRSDSYR
+4278 
-4292 MRQSDNGGSKASE
+4292 
-4305 SDSSNADC
+4305 
-4313 PRKQHWM
+4313 
-4320 YAFYHVFEK
+4320 
-4329 FPVRGLLD
+4329 
-4337 VGVPSPVSIL
+4337 
-4347 VACPGVE
+4347 
-4354 ETNAALE
+4354 
-4361 NYHDFLS
+4361 
-4368 LLMSD
+4368 
-4373 LMALNK
+4373 
-4379 PLHGLDLTSGLKV
+4379 
-4392 QRSLAGVTMKSKP
+4392 
-4405 LKSLFQTLIT
+4405 
-4415 FLPVQICRAEGN
+4415 
-4427 ALTVLHDGMDQSLE
+4427 
-4441 PEDEIQAWEQQISQS
+4441 
-4456 RFGLGSYL
+4456 
-4464 LCYAP
+4464 
-4469 GEVAVCQSKRSP
+4469 
-4481 RFLSEFQ
+4481 
-4488 RKFQKLLTVNRD
+4488 
-4500 RNFLTEMYSGKL
+4500 
-4512 KINCSPPLGTLG
+4512 
-4524 YYDSLRH
+4524 
-4531 ARQLIETLVN
+4531 
-4541 DPDLSS
+4541 
-4547 RGFKSGS
+4547 
-4554 SYHDCIRLVLA
+4554 
-4565 KISILDWTAVDESS
+4565 
-4579 QRLEMNELH
+4579 
-4588 RKLPGAIR
+4588 
-4596 TGCLIPAEAQT
+4596 
-4607 KNESLPRSLKDP
+4607 
-4619 LLHDKSL
+4619 
-4626 LCMLGLGQLCR
+4626 
-4637 DYPEFSECWA
+4637 
-4647 IVNQEVTLDEM
+4647 
-4658 DDEDVDFGPSACFQ
+4658 
-4672 ANAGTSSIHFTL
+4672 
-4684 QNLFQRYLALTAKG
+4684 
-4698 PLEKIV
+4698 
-4704 GKDYANF
+4704 
-4711 DAIVSFLVCRRKT
+4711 
-4724 KVILW
+4724 
-4729 VKQLLG
+4729 
-4735 TERFMDEW
+4735 
-4743 EQIEQTYILPFE
+4743 
-4755 ALFRR
+4755 
-4760 CLHSCAKCQ
+4760 
-4769 LQCMRSACH
+4769 
-4778 SFDED
+4778 
-4783 HDCGM
+4783 
-4788 SHTCRG
+4788 
-4794 LCEYCALNYR
+4794 
-4804 PGKEMPRCVG
+4804 
-4814 QAGHEGKCDCVKGDH
+4814 
-4829 TCGAECSLIGA
+4829 
-4840 SNCGGLCV
+4840 
-4848 LIGGHDGDHRCS
+4848 
-4860 VKQHACGAACSAT
+4860 
-4873 KCRGKCIL
+4873 
-4881 NTEHRHTMHK
+4881 
-4891 CAETQCKHACE
+4891 
-4902 MNGCK
+4902 
-4907 EWCSTANHFHD
+4907 
-4918 QLELGVKFAE
+4918 
-4928 ENGQRSGTEPSLLG
+4928 
-4942 KIVHLC
+4942 
-4948 NSRHTCNAP
+4948 
-4957 CKMEGICAR
+4957 
-4966 SVQVS
+4966 
-4971 MSKFAGSCDTFDY
+4971 
-4984 ELKQMW
+4984 
-4990 PPLCLFSRVYNWQG
+4990 
-5004 APCVRVG
+5004 
-5011 LLRVDARDPWEELV
+5011 
-5025 SGVRGYLQSR
+5025 
-5035 LAAGV
+5035 
-5040 TQDIVSVVTFG
+5040 
-5051 NQGIIEFEGVPI
+5051 
-5063 RTAPNRS
+5063 
-5070 IDFHGGGTFYSNG
+5070 
-5083 LNQANAI
+5083 
-5090 FSRTNLSVYKP
+5090 
-5101 VMIFFTDGRPADRKK
+5101 
-5116 GPALAVDVRNRFA
+5116 
-5129 KFGLRTFVVGYGRA
+5129 
-5143 SDMGLEDLAEKLGGS
+5143 
-5158 VHEALTTA
+5158 
-5166 DLREANFHIEMNP
+5166 
-5179 SDVGNNDRLV
+5179 
-5189 VQEVLKEIAQY
+5189 
-5200 HLADTNS
+5200 
-5207 QRPFK
+5207 
-5212 VVLLMEVDRLS
+5212 
-5223 KNAQHALRR
+5223 
-5232 TMEKYT
+5232 
-5238 ATCRLILCCNNPS
+5238 
-5251 KVIDPLRSRCLGVRV
+5251 
-5266 GAPRLTISAPSS
+5266 
-5278 RVFAARKDSTIAPR
+5278 
-5292 WARRSPSRASGIS
+5292 
-5305 DARCSCLRRVV
+5305 
-5316 CRSTRHLPGIHSIMW
+5316 
-5331 QVAVLARF
+5331 AVLARTSLKSI
-5339 EVLQNFLSADEREW
+5339 EAVEESLKEPTVLDLGIKTPVSVEWLRFRLAPRQRRHLS
-5353 VKSALFER
+5353 
-5361 RGQAPQVNAEIS
+5361 
-5373 EHKAEEDATAATNNE
+5373 
-5388 AESAHL
+5388 
-5394 ERPHGGQQGRDD
+5394 
-5406 APSSPHYRAPLHTA
+5406 
-5420 ASALAMTFVDFEKC
+5420 
-5434 SSPRNPRTSRNSA
+5434 
-5447 RYDDHLRQQQKEG
+5447 
-5460 LTGVYLLCVF
+5460 
-5470 AVPELAT
+5470 
-5477 DGCATGN
+5477 
-5484 TILPLQWRL
+5484 
-5493 QLSDLPTCHFMTPR
+5493 
-5507 NTRYWR
+5507 
-5513 SFLHNLLCPPDG
+5513 
-5525 PSSETAYDG
+5525 
-5534 VCVFTL
+5534 
-5540 SGRVEYR
+5540 
-5547 DGCFRASSSPSDAS
+5547 
-5561 LEVDPLQFLAIFHQ
+5561 HQ
-5575 LTCQAI
+5575 L
-5581 QEERDDHQE
+5581 
-5590 PGVAKHP
+5590 
-5597 IPNVTPALRLGDCV
+5597 RLW
-5611 FHIVSATFSSICA
+5611 
-5624 VARGKSRGLVAEKLP
+5624 LAE
-5639 FGVLVV
+5639 
-5645 AFSPPLTLETVFG
+5645 
-5658 RIVRALTPIATT
+5658 
-5670 FKTDRAGVGV
+5670 D
-5680 QSTADQARVTHFPAH
+5680 
-5695 DEQQARIA
+5695 
-5703 ADGRSEAQRIQDRL
+5703 
-5717 ARKRKQT
+5717 
-5724 NSILLDSQR
+5724 SIL
-5733 RRGGY
+5733 
-5738 RNRRSNEETE
+5738 
-5748 LSATSCTRKDW
+5748 
-5759 KDMRSFCDKP
+5759 
-5769 GVDQDAAVSV
+5769 
-5779 LLDIYTRLLT
+5779 
-5789 E
+5789 

>member
-145 VLKYTSDGVA
+145 VLKYEHDDVVFSIALGTLDFYSASETDSWKRSFEELKGGRRAICKRIDAKDVTIFLDRYTSDGVA

-308 QGGGIKIEPTVVPVF
+308 QGGGIKIEPTVVPIF

-355 GATEDEEEDELVSEL
+355 GATEDEEEDKLVSEL

-382 SQGSDTDEGILAPSG
+382 SQGSDTDEDILAPSG

-489 DLVIEVEKVE
+489 DLVFEVEKVE

-636 SNAVSTAWASSGIPI
+636 SNAVSTAWALSGIPI

-689 LVALFSRYTLHSCS
+689 LGALFSRYTLHSCS

-723 ALRMRLASTSN
+723 ALRMRSASTSN
-734 FTERDL
+734 FTERDV

-746 SKEETVSKVLDIS
+746 LKEETVSKVLDIS
-759 TGAAQAVLEPP
+759 IGAAQAVLEPP
-770 KCLEI
+770 KCLAI

-793 VVKHDETPTPANENV
+793 MVKHDETPTPANENV

-826 KVHILLPGLRAD
+826 KVHILLPGLRTD

-911 AGDNDGLFVSL
+911 AGDNDGLF
-922 IKLKINFSLSVA
+922 
-934 HDAATVINRVA
+934 
-945 SPLGYPIAWEPMH
+945 
-958 LASQRLQT
+958 
-966 SFQIEACRTGFSR
+966 
-979 TISNRPRLVMA
+979 
-990 ERQSLGGEIASVSLT
+990 
-1005 LKRTKSKIS
+1005 
-1014 ILQGGVAPMTI
+1014 
-1025 RGTEASSLFFTFG
+1025 
-1038 ISQEKSSACRCCLTS
+1038 
-1053 LKEITA
+1053 
-1059 RLPAR
+1059 
-1064 KDSTP
+1064 
-1069 ALEWSEN
+1069 
-1076 DEKEGDSA
+1076 
-1084 NSVPTGWSFTVD
+1084 
-1096 LKVAGGDI
+1096 
-1104 RVNEA
+1104 
-1109 LQLKLL
+1109 
-1115 LLSVSSVEKDTG
+1115 
-1127 SLHPVKAGGELKL
+1127 
-1140 VFATKGATLC
+1140 
-1150 ASKSGTLA
+1150 
-1158 GLKDSMVLRIE
+1158 
-1169 DVGVSVDFS
+1169 
-1178 HGHIDCRHNY
+1178 HIDCRHNY
-1188 VVDATLHLLYLLK
+1188 VVDATLHVSRIKASLSRLKLLYLLK

-1476 RAGKIS
+1476 RGRGFSPVVNETTETSKADDPGTRAHASPDAVSRVSLADVEVSVLFGQVRLILPNESLMDSVLSKRSVVPRNVVVVLESMSMVSAVRNDISLDGLGYPPFNSRILPRRPTLQAQRFGQSQLRIGCRAGKIS

-1976 HSSEDSFDERY
+1976 HSSEDSSDERY

-2041 SGCSAPLL
+2041 SGCSAPVAD
-2049 TLKFRFRLTRTNS
+2049 TKVQIQIDPNKFDIEFSDVAIFLEDCNKPWEIEGHESSGEGSPYTG
-2062 ILSFLTWQF
+2062 LSNKTH
-2071 SWKTATS
+2071 SWM
-2078 LGKLKGMNEW
+2078 GMRWCYHIPRKVCKIVANPVPIPPNGVPSGWPSWNWNQDQEGDA
-2088 RTVSLHGLNRLCD
+2088 SRLCD

-2120 EFYVPWDDALANGGS
+2120 EFYVPWDDASAIGGS

-2204 VRIHRSHENPECT
+2204 NKQKRLVVNALLASSLQVHSVLTCDAYQRVVSSITLPQVTLSVSHVGSGNDSHDVVTTELNDTEISCAISGSAHTRTLNVRVSSALQVYLDNMIQLLT
-2217 SIFCA
+2217 V
-2222 TSVPGQYDSATDR
+2222 SV
-2235 IGYPRTTIDAMVEA
+2235 IPRTTIDAMVEA

-2457 RAYYHPNCV
+2457 RACYHPNCV

-2597 MDIPLTTI
+2597 MDIPVALSFSQKLTTI

-2688 ILSVANMTP
+2688 ILGVANMTP

-2802 STVVSGCNAGWSVP
+2802 STNCDLKCVPTDGRGNALVEDDNASVVSGCNAGWSVP

-2973 GFRNVSFPS
+2973 GFRNMSFPS

-2992 LEYDWSLQFSAK
+2992 LEYDWSLQVSAK

-3015 DDKEPNSES
+3015 DDKKPNSES

-3066 LWQVGGIQFASFTKE
+3066 VWQVGGIQFASFTKE

-3220 EDIEMGHFLQTC
+3220 EDIELGHFLQTC
-3232 NFPVILHFPETHP
+3232 NFPVILHFPETYP

-3311 LQVEDDILAYV
+3311 LQVEDDILTYV

-3345 ERRKIAPSVD
+3345 ENRKIAPSVD

-3440 LMSLNIIGNPANG
+3440 LMSLNIIGNPAGFLRSFGQGVRDLVEIPLAASRNG

-3624 AIGSSLIFAHGQ
+3624 AIGSSLIFAHGIWVIPEGNTMLVSEQ
-3636 YGCTV
+3636 ELDYISEEQLETPENEPLQDLLLPRDNAHRLVQVTV
-3641 FVLLSG
+3641 VCSNECVYVVG
-3647 VSTHGLMIWKMH
+3647 VS
-3659 GKLLDE
+3659 
-3665 SSTLRFLLSEFNLR
+3665 
-3679 PLKQKSQMEAGEG
+3679 G
-3692 ANASLPSA
+3692 A
-3700 ESNGEG
+3700 
-3706 LFRLL
+3706 
-3711 KFVRETQCEMEVVK
+3711 Q
-3725 PVLDEL
+3725 
-3731 EVMRMC
+3731 
-3737 RSFGMMSSV
+3737 
-3746 NPKDFDFNVLHAR
+3746 
-3759 EFDDDFVRFLRFELF
+3759 
-3774 ENACPGDVKLKGLFG
+3774 
-3789 KQAQVADAL
+3789 
-3798 VDLKACSIGT
+3798 
-3808 VASLAG
+3808 
-3814 ATKGIYCLFEPKE
+3814 
-3827 LRDTPAFVL
+3827 
-3836 RFLTGLTPDIICSTS
+3836 
-3851 PSDLE
+3851 
-3856 QVATAMTTSDEQE
+3856 
-3869 DDELSSYSDEMN
+3869 
-3881 AAWEAQEKKEQQ
+3881 
-3893 DYALAAQ
+3893 
-3900 QLKEEIANQRAIV
+3900 NQ
-3913 DQVSNELFQ
+3913 
-3922 LRGSDT
+3922 
-3928 ANSARDT
+3928 
-3935 SLQTA
+3935 
-3940 LSVYESF
+3940 
-3947 REWIR
+3947 
-3952 STCLRKIDRK
+3952 
-3962 IQLTLDA
+3962 
-3969 PNCLRKVEAKLFAV
+3969 
-3983 YSCGD
+3983 
-3988 VGELG
+3988 
-3993 KLLEMCATTPRPD
+3993 
-4006 LVKAVNNRKAKTPKP
+4006 
-4021 EVSIEASET
+4021 
-4030 TWKSFMEKVSE
+4030 
-4041 PLIKLR
+4041 
-4047 IKWWIAV
+4047 
-4054 ESVLAA
+4054 
-4060 TNEVRSAVKICTGK
+4060 
-4074 ERMCVKFIYFPP
+4074 
-4086 STDSRRPSR
+4086 
-4095 ANEKVIRTL
+4095 
-4104 GKFASLCDYDAR
+4104 
-4116 NRIMTFLSEDSVGI
+4116 
-4130 YKFDE
+4130 
-4135 SFKKMERMK
+4135 
-4144 VVDLGVRSTLAELPF
+4144 
-4159 RDVLLLDSTVYV
+4159 
-4171 TDSSGRSQGIDIHND
+4171 
-4186 QTSNVMNVH
+4186 
-4195 DGAET
+4195 
-4200 SLSCS
+4200 
-4205 RLLELADNLAIGVV
+4205 
-4219 SRVASDDGAFEGV
+4219 
-4232 LKCISRDDH
+4232 
-4241 RHLPDLRLGVKFLT
+4241 
-4255 DRVNVQCVDDEVLVL
+4255 
-4270 DPLAQKVY
+4270 
-4278 FFSVRVTVRSDSYR
+4278 
-4292 MRQSDNGGSKASE
+4292 
-4305 SDSSNADC
+4305 
-4313 PRKQHWM
+4313 
-4320 YAFYHVFEK
+4320 
-4329 FPVRGLLD
+4329 
-4337 VGVPSPVSIL
+4337 
-4347 VACPGVE
+4347 
-4354 ETNAALE
+4354 
-4361 NYHDFLS
+4361 
-4368 LLMSD
+4368 
-4373 LMALNK
+4373 
-4379 PLHGLDLTSGLKV
+4379 
-4392 QRSLAGVTMKSKP
+4392 
-4405 LKSLFQTLIT
+4405 
-4415 FLPVQICRAEGN
+4415 
-4427 ALTVLHDGMDQSLE
+4427 
-4441 PEDEIQAWEQQISQS
+4441 
-4456 RFGLGSYL
+4456 
-4464 LCYAP
+4464 
-4469 GEVAVCQSKRSP
+4469 
-4481 RFLSEFQ
+4481 
-4488 RKFQKLLTVNRD
+4488 
-4500 RNFLTEMYSGKL
+4500 
-4512 KINCSPPLGTLG
+4512 
-4524 YYDSLRH
+4524 
-4531 ARQLIETLVN
+4531 
-4541 DPDLSS
+4541 
-4547 RGFKSGS
+4547 
-4554 SYHDCIRLVLA
+4554 
-4565 KISILDWTAVDESS
+4565 
-4579 QRLEMNELH
+4579 
-4588 RKLPGAIR
+4588 
-4596 TGCLIPAEAQT
+4596 
-4607 KNESLPRSLKDP
+4607 
-4619 LLHDKSL
+4619 
-4626 LCMLGLGQLCR
+4626 
-4637 DYPEFSECWA
+4637 
-4647 IVNQEVTLDEM
+4647 
-4658 DDEDVDFGPSACFQ
+4658 
-4672 ANAGTSSIHFTL
+4672 
-4684 QNLFQRYLALTAKG
+4684 
-4698 PLEKIV
+4698 
-4704 GKDYANF
+4704 
-4711 DAIVSFLVCRRKT
+4711 
-4724 KVILW
+4724 
-4729 VKQLLG
+4729 
-4735 TERFMDEW
+4735 
-4743 EQIEQTYILPFE
+4743 
-4755 ALFRR
+4755 
-4760 CLHSCAKCQ
+4760 
-4769 LQCMRSACH
+4769 
-4778 SFDED
+4778 
-4783 HDCGM
+4783 
-4788 SHTCRG
+4788 
-4794 LCEYCALNYR
+4794 
-4804 PGKEMPRCVG
+4804 
-4814 QAGHEGKCDCVKGDH
+4814 
-4829 TCGAECSLIGA
+4829 
-4840 SNCGGLCV
+4840 
-4848 LIGGHDGDHRCS
+4848 
-4860 VKQHACGAACSAT
+4860 
-4873 KCRGKCIL
+4873 
-4881 NTEHRHTMHK
+4881 
-4891 CAETQCKHACE
+4891 
-4902 MNGCK
+4902 
-4907 EWCSTANHFHD
+4907 
-4918 QLELGVKFAE
+4918 
-4928 ENGQRSGTEPSLLG
+4928 
-4942 KIVHLC
+4942 
-4948 NSRHTCNAP
+4948 
-4957 CKMEGICAR
+4957 
-4966 SVQVS
+4966 
-4971 MSKFAGSCDTFDY
+4971 
-4984 ELKQMW
+4984 
-4990 PPLCLFSRVYNWQG
+4990 
-5004 APCVRVG
+5004 
-5011 LLRVDARDPWEELV
+5011 
-5025 SGVRGYLQSR
+5025 
-5035 LAAGV
+5035 
-5040 TQDIVSVVTFG
+5040 
-5051 NQGIIEFEGVPI
+5051 
-5063 RTAPNRS
+5063 
-5070 IDFHGGGTFYSNG
+5070 
-5083 LNQANAI
+5083 
-5090 FSRTNLSVYKP
+5090 
-5101 VMIFFTDGRPADRKK
+5101 
-5116 GPALAVDVRNRFA
+5116 
-5129 KFGLRTFVVGYGRA
+5129 
-5143 SDMGLEDLAEKLGGS
+5143 
-5158 VHEALTTA
+5158 
-5166 DLREANFHIEMNP
+5166 
-5179 SDVGNNDRLV
+5179 
-5189 VQEVLKEIAQY
+5189 
-5200 HLADTNS
+5200 
-5207 QRPFK
+5207 
-5212 VVLLMEVDRLS
+5212 
-5223 KNAQHALRR
+5223 
-5232 TMEKYT
+5232 
-5238 ATCRLILCCNNPS
+5238 
-5251 KVIDPLRSRCLGVRV
+5251 
-5266 GAPRLTISAPSS
+5266 
-5278 RVFAARKDSTIAPR
+5278 
-5292 WARRSPSRASGIS
+5292 
-5305 DARCSCLRRVV
+5305 
-5316 CRSTRHLPGIHSIMW
+5316 
-5331 QVAVLARF
+5331 AVLARTSLKSI
-5339 EVLQNFLSADEREW
+5339 EAVEESLKEPTVLDLGIKTPVSVEWLRFRLAPRQRRHLS
-5353 VKSALFER
+5353 
-5361 RGQAPQVNAEIS
+5361 
-5373 EHKAEEDATAATNNE
+5373 
-5388 AESAHL
+5388 
-5394 ERPHGGQQGRDD
+5394 
-5406 APSSPHYRAPLHTA
+5406 
-5420 ASALAMTFVDFEKC
+5420 
-5434 SSPRNPRTSRNSA
+5434 
-5447 RYDDHLRQQQKEG
+5447 
-5460 LTGVYLLCVF
+5460 
-5470 AVPELAT
+5470 
-5477 DGCATGN
+5477 
-5484 TILPLQWRL
+5484 
-5493 QLSDLPTCHFMTPR
+5493 
-5507 NTRYWR
+5507 
-5513 SFLHNLLCPPDG
+5513 
-5525 PSSETAYDG
+5525 
-5534 VCVFTL
+5534 
-5540 SGRVEYR
+5540 
-5547 DGCFRASSSPSDAS
+5547 
-5561 LEVDPLQFLAIFHQ
+5561 HQ
-5575 LTCQAI
+5575 L
-5581 QEERDDHQE
+5581 
-5590 PGVAKHP
+5590 
-5597 IPNVTPALRLGDCV
+5597 RLW
-5611 FHIVSATFSSICA
+5611 
-5624 VARGKSRGLVAEKLP
+5624 LAE
-5639 FGVLVV
+5639 
-5645 AFSPPLTLETVFG
+5645 
-5658 RIVRALTPIATT
+5658 
-5670 FKTDRAGVGV
+5670 D
-5680 QSTADQARVTHFPAH
+5680 
-5695 DEQQARIA
+5695 
-5703 ADGRSEAQRIQDRL
+5703 
-5717 ARKRKQT
+5717 
-5724 NSILLDSQR
+5724 SIL
-5733 RRGGY
+5733 
-5738 RNRRSNEETE
+5738 
-5748 LSATSCTRKDW
+5748 
-5759 KDMRSFCDKP
+5759 
-5769 GVDQDAAVSV
+5769 
-5779 LLDIYTRLLT
+5779 
-5789 E
+5789 

>member
-145 VLKYTSDGVA
+145 VLKYEHDDVVFSIALGTLDFYSASETDSWKRSFEELKGGRRAICKRIDAKDVTIFLDRYTSDGVA

-308 QGGGIKIEPTVVPVF
+308 QGGGIKIEPTVVPIF

-355 GATEDEEEDELVSEL
+355 GATEDEEEDKLVSEL

-382 SQGSDTDEGILAPSG
+382 SQGSDTDEDILAPSG

-489 DLVIEVEKVE
+489 DLVFEVEKVE

-636 SNAVSTAWASSGIPI
+636 SNAVSTAWALSGIPI

-689 LVALFSRYTLHSCS
+689 LGALFSRYTLHSCS

-723 ALRMRLASTSN
+723 ALRMRSASTSN
-734 FTERDL
+734 FTERDV

-746 SKEETVSKVLDIS
+746 LKEETVSKVLDIS
-759 TGAAQAVLEPP
+759 IGAAQAVLEPP
-770 KCLEI
+770 KCLAI

-793 VVKHDETPTPANENV
+793 MVKHDETPTPANENV

-826 KVHILLPGLRAD
+826 KVHILLPGLRTD

-911 AGDNDGLFVSL
+911 AGDNDGF
-922 IKLKINFSLSVA
+922 
-934 HDAATVINRVA
+934 
-945 SPLGYPIAWEPMH
+945 
-958 LASQRLQT
+958 
-966 SFQIEACRTGFSR
+966 
-979 TISNRPRLVMA
+979 
-990 ERQSLGGEIASVSLT
+990 
-1005 LKRTKSKIS
+1005 
-1014 ILQGGVAPMTI
+1014 
-1025 RGTEASSLFFTFG
+1025 
-1038 ISQEKSSACRCCLTS
+1038 
-1053 LKEITA
+1053 
-1059 RLPAR
+1059 
-1064 KDSTP
+1064 
-1069 ALEWSEN
+1069 
-1076 DEKEGDSA
+1076 
-1084 NSVPTGWSFTVD
+1084 
-1096 LKVAGGDI
+1096 
-1104 RVNEA
+1104 
-1109 LQLKLL
+1109 
-1115 LLSVSSVEKDTG
+1115 
-1127 SLHPVKAGGELKL
+1127 
-1140 VFATKGATLC
+1140 
-1150 ASKSGTLA
+1150 GTLA

-1178 HGHIDCRHNY
+1178 HEHIDCRHNY
-1188 VVDATLHLLYLLK
+1188 VVDATLHVSRIKASLSRLKLLYLLK

-1476 RAGKIS
+1476 RGRGFSPVVNETTETSKADDPGTRAHASPDAVSRVSLADVEVSVLFGQVRLILPNESLMDSVLSKRSVVPRNVVVVLESMSMVSAVRNDISLDGLGYPPFNSRILPRRPTLQAQRFGQSQLRIGCRAGKIS

-1976 HSSEDSFDERY
+1976 HSSEDSSDERY

-2041 SGCSAPLL
+2041 SGCSAPVAD
-2049 TLKFRFRLTRTNS
+2049 TKVQIQIDPNKFDIEFSDVAIFLEDCNKPWEIEGHESSGEGSPYTG
-2062 ILSFLTWQF
+2062 LSNKTH
-2071 SWKTATS
+2071 SWM
-2078 LGKLKGMNEW
+2078 GMRWCYHIPRKVCKIVANPVPIPPNGVPSGWPSWNWNQDQEGDA
-2088 RTVSLHGLNRLCD
+2088 SRLCD

-2120 EFYVPWDDALANGGS
+2120 EFYVPWDDASAIGGS

-2204 VRIHRSHENPECT
+2204 NKQKRLVVNALLASSLQVHSVLTCDAYQRVVSSITLPQVTLSVSHVGSGNDSHDVVTTELNDTEISCAISGSAHTRTLNVRVSSALQVYLDNMIQLLT
-2217 SIFCA
+2217 V
-2222 TSVPGQYDSATDR
+2222 SV
-2235 IGYPRTTIDAMVEA
+2235 IPRTTIDAMVEA

-2457 RAYYHPNCV
+2457 RACYHPNCV

-2597 MDIPLTTI
+2597 MDIPVALSFSQKLTTI

-2688 ILSVANMTP
+2688 ILGVANMTP

-2771 LRSLASAYCIEL
+2771 LRSLAI
-2783 VNSDGYLKLTIRP
+2783 
-2796 QVVVIN
+2796 VVIN
-2802 STVVSGCNAGWSVP
+2802 STNCDLKCVPTDGRGNALVEDDNASVVSGCNAGWSVP

-2973 GFRNVSFPS
+2973 GFRNMSFPS

-2992 LEYDWSLQFSAK
+2992 LEYDWSLQVSAK

-3015 DDKEPNSES
+3015 DDKKPNSES

-3066 LWQVGGIQFASFTKE
+3066 VWQVGGIQFASFTKE

-3220 EDIEMGHFLQTC
+3220 EDIELGHFLQTC
-3232 NFPVILHFPETHP
+3232 NFPVILHFPETYP

-3311 LQVEDDILAYV
+3311 LQVEDDILTYV

-3345 ERRKIAPSVD
+3345 ENRKIAPSVD

-3440 LMSLNIIGNPANG
+3440 LMSLNIIGNPAGFLRSFGQGVRDLVEIPLAASRNG

-3624 AIGSSLIFAHGQ
+3624 AIGSSLIFAHGIWVIPEGNTMLVSEQ
-3636 YGCTV
+3636 ELDYISEEQLETPENEPLQDLLLPRDNAHRLVQVTV
-3641 FVLLSG
+3641 VCSNECVYVVG
-3647 VSTHGLMIWKMH
+3647 VS
-3659 GKLLDE
+3659 
-3665 SSTLRFLLSEFNLR
+3665 
-3679 PLKQKSQMEAGEG
+3679 G
-3692 ANASLPSA
+3692 A
-3700 ESNGEG
+3700 
-3706 LFRLL
+3706 
-3711 KFVRETQCEMEVVK
+3711 Q
-3725 PVLDEL
+3725 
-3731 EVMRMC
+3731 
-3737 RSFGMMSSV
+3737 
-3746 NPKDFDFNVLHAR
+3746 
-3759 EFDDDFVRFLRFELF
+3759 
-3774 ENACPGDVKLKGLFG
+3774 
-3789 KQAQVADAL
+3789 
-3798 VDLKACSIGT
+3798 
-3808 VASLAG
+3808 
-3814 ATKGIYCLFEPKE
+3814 
-3827 LRDTPAFVL
+3827 
-3836 RFLTGLTPDIICSTS
+3836 
-3851 PSDLE
+3851 
-3856 QVATAMTTSDEQE
+3856 
-3869 DDELSSYSDEMN
+3869 
-3881 AAWEAQEKKEQQ
+3881 
-3893 DYALAAQ
+3893 
-3900 QLKEEIANQRAIV
+3900 NQ
-3913 DQVSNELFQ
+3913 
-3922 LRGSDT
+3922 
-3928 ANSARDT
+3928 
-3935 SLQTA
+3935 
-3940 LSVYESF
+3940 
-3947 REWIR
+3947 
-3952 STCLRKIDRK
+3952 
-3962 IQLTLDA
+3962 
-3969 PNCLRKVEAKLFAV
+3969 
-3983 YSCGD
+3983 
-3988 VGELG
+3988 
-3993 KLLEMCATTPRPD
+3993 
-4006 LVKAVNNRKAKTPKP
+4006 
-4021 EVSIEASET
+4021 
-4030 TWKSFMEKVSE
+4030 
-4041 PLIKLR
+4041 
-4047 IKWWIAV
+4047 
-4054 ESVLAA
+4054 
-4060 TNEVRSAVKICTGK
+4060 
-4074 ERMCVKFIYFPP
+4074 
-4086 STDSRRPSR
+4086 
-4095 ANEKVIRTL
+4095 
-4104 GKFASLCDYDAR
+4104 
-4116 NRIMTFLSEDSVGI
+4116 
-4130 YKFDE
+4130 
-4135 SFKKMERMK
+4135 
-4144 VVDLGVRSTLAELPF
+4144 
-4159 RDVLLLDSTVYV
+4159 
-4171 TDSSGRSQGIDIHND
+4171 
-4186 QTSNVMNVH
+4186 
-4195 DGAET
+4195 
-4200 SLSCS
+4200 
-4205 RLLELADNLAIGVV
+4205 
-4219 SRVASDDGAFEGV
+4219 
-4232 LKCISRDDH
+4232 
-4241 RHLPDLRLGVKFLT
+4241 
-4255 DRVNVQCVDDEVLVL
+4255 
-4270 DPLAQKVY
+4270 
-4278 FFSVRVTVRSDSYR
+4278 
-4292 MRQSDNGGSKASE
+4292 
-4305 SDSSNADC
+4305 
-4313 PRKQHWM
+4313 
-4320 YAFYHVFEK
+4320 
-4329 FPVRGLLD
+4329 
-4337 VGVPSPVSIL
+4337 
-4347 VACPGVE
+4347 
-4354 ETNAALE
+4354 
-4361 NYHDFLS
+4361 
-4368 LLMSD
+4368 
-4373 LMALNK
+4373 
-4379 PLHGLDLTSGLKV
+4379 
-4392 QRSLAGVTMKSKP
+4392 
-4405 LKSLFQTLIT
+4405 
-4415 FLPVQICRAEGN
+4415 
-4427 ALTVLHDGMDQSLE
+4427 
-4441 PEDEIQAWEQQISQS
+4441 
-4456 RFGLGSYL
+4456 
-4464 LCYAP
+4464 
-4469 GEVAVCQSKRSP
+4469 
-4481 RFLSEFQ
+4481 
-4488 RKFQKLLTVNRD
+4488 
-4500 RNFLTEMYSGKL
+4500 
-4512 KINCSPPLGTLG
+4512 
-4524 YYDSLRH
+4524 
-4531 ARQLIETLVN
+4531 
-4541 DPDLSS
+4541 
-4547 RGFKSGS
+4547 
-4554 SYHDCIRLVLA
+4554 
-4565 KISILDWTAVDESS
+4565 
-4579 QRLEMNELH
+4579 
-4588 RKLPGAIR
+4588 
-4596 TGCLIPAEAQT
+4596 
-4607 KNESLPRSLKDP
+4607 
-4619 LLHDKSL
+4619 
-4626 LCMLGLGQLCR
+4626 
-4637 DYPEFSECWA
+4637 
-4647 IVNQEVTLDEM
+4647 
-4658 DDEDVDFGPSACFQ
+4658 
-4672 ANAGTSSIHFTL
+4672 
-4684 QNLFQRYLALTAKG
+4684 
-4698 PLEKIV
+4698 
-4704 GKDYANF
+4704 
-4711 DAIVSFLVCRRKT
+4711 
-4724 KVILW
+4724 
-4729 VKQLLG
+4729 
-4735 TERFMDEW
+4735 
-4743 EQIEQTYILPFE
+4743 
-4755 ALFRR
+4755 
-4760 CLHSCAKCQ
+4760 
-4769 LQCMRSACH
+4769 
-4778 SFDED
+4778 
-4783 HDCGM
+4783 
-4788 SHTCRG
+4788 
-4794 LCEYCALNYR
+4794 
-4804 PGKEMPRCVG
+4804 
-4814 QAGHEGKCDCVKGDH
+4814 
-4829 TCGAECSLIGA
+4829 
-4840 SNCGGLCV
+4840 
-4848 LIGGHDGDHRCS
+4848 
-4860 VKQHACGAACSAT
+4860 
-4873 KCRGKCIL
+4873 
-4881 NTEHRHTMHK
+4881 
-4891 CAETQCKHACE
+4891 
-4902 MNGCK
+4902 
-4907 EWCSTANHFHD
+4907 
-4918 QLELGVKFAE
+4918 
-4928 ENGQRSGTEPSLLG
+4928 
-4942 KIVHLC
+4942 
-4948 NSRHTCNAP
+4948 
-4957 CKMEGICAR
+4957 
-4966 SVQVS
+4966 
-4971 MSKFAGSCDTFDY
+4971 
-4984 ELKQMW
+4984 
-4990 PPLCLFSRVYNWQG
+4990 
-5004 APCVRVG
+5004 
-5011 LLRVDARDPWEELV
+5011 
-5025 SGVRGYLQSR
+5025 
-5035 LAAGV
+5035 
-5040 TQDIVSVVTFG
+5040 
-5051 NQGIIEFEGVPI
+5051 
-5063 RTAPNRS
+5063 
-5070 IDFHGGGTFYSNG
+5070 
-5083 LNQANAI
+5083 
-5090 FSRTNLSVYKP
+5090 
-5101 VMIFFTDGRPADRKK
+5101 
-5116 GPALAVDVRNRFA
+5116 
-5129 KFGLRTFVVGYGRA
+5129 
-5143 SDMGLEDLAEKLGGS
+5143 
-5158 VHEALTTA
+5158 
-5166 DLREANFHIEMNP
+5166 
-5179 SDVGNNDRLV
+5179 
-5189 VQEVLKEIAQY
+5189 
-5200 HLADTNS
+5200 
-5207 QRPFK
+5207 
-5212 VVLLMEVDRLS
+5212 
-5223 KNAQHALRR
+5223 
-5232 TMEKYT
+5232 
-5238 ATCRLILCCNNPS
+5238 
-5251 KVIDPLRSRCLGVRV
+5251 
-5266 GAPRLTISAPSS
+5266 
-5278 RVFAARKDSTIAPR
+5278 
-5292 WARRSPSRASGIS
+5292 
-5305 DARCSCLRRVV
+5305 
-5316 CRSTRHLPGIHSIMW
+5316 
-5331 QVAVLARF
+5331 AVLARTSLKSI
-5339 EVLQNFLSADEREW
+5339 EAVEESLKEPTVLDLGIKTPVSVEWLRFRLAPRQRRHLS
-5353 VKSALFER
+5353 
-5361 RGQAPQVNAEIS
+5361 
-5373 EHKAEEDATAATNNE
+5373 
-5388 AESAHL
+5388 
-5394 ERPHGGQQGRDD
+5394 
-5406 APSSPHYRAPLHTA
+5406 
-5420 ASALAMTFVDFEKC
+5420 
-5434 SSPRNPRTSRNSA
+5434 
-5447 RYDDHLRQQQKEG
+5447 
-5460 LTGVYLLCVF
+5460 
-5470 AVPELAT
+5470 
-5477 DGCATGN
+5477 
-5484 TILPLQWRL
+5484 
-5493 QLSDLPTCHFMTPR
+5493 
-5507 NTRYWR
+5507 
-5513 SFLHNLLCPPDG
+5513 
-5525 PSSETAYDG
+5525 
-5534 VCVFTL
+5534 
-5540 SGRVEYR
+5540 
-5547 DGCFRASSSPSDAS
+5547 
-5561 LEVDPLQFLAIFHQ
+5561 HQ
-5575 LTCQAI
+5575 L
-5581 QEERDDHQE
+5581 
-5590 PGVAKHP
+5590 
-5597 IPNVTPALRLGDCV
+5597 RLW
-5611 FHIVSATFSSICA
+5611 
-5624 VARGKSRGLVAEKLP
+5624 LAE
-5639 FGVLVV
+5639 
-5645 AFSPPLTLETVFG
+5645 
-5658 RIVRALTPIATT
+5658 
-5670 FKTDRAGVGV
+5670 D
-5680 QSTADQARVTHFPAH
+5680 
-5695 DEQQARIA
+5695 
-5703 ADGRSEAQRIQDRL
+5703 
-5717 ARKRKQT
+5717 
-5724 NSILLDSQR
+5724 SIL
-5733 RRGGY
+5733 
-5738 RNRRSNEETE
+5738 
-5748 LSATSCTRKDW
+5748 
-5759 KDMRSFCDKP
+5759 
-5769 GVDQDAAVSV
+5769 
-5779 LLDIYTRLLT
+5779 
-5789 E
+5789 

>member
-145 VLKYTSDGVA
+145 VLKYEHDDVVFSIALGTLDFYSASEADSWKRSFEELKGGRRAICKRIDAKDVTIFLDRYTSDGVA

-160 QNPVRRKVV
+160 QDPVRRKVV

-190 PSAVVKGQGDQR
+190 PSAVKGQGDQR

-308 QGGGIKIEPTVVPVF
+308 QGGRIKIEPTVVPVF

-346 WFGWAMNAL
+346 WFSWAMNAL

-382 SQGSDTDEGILAPSG
+382 SQGSDTDEDILAPSG

-489 DLVIEVEKVE
+489 DLVFEVEKVE

-504 TSENRE
+504 PSENRE

-601 GESVRCIPITTIS
+601 GESVWCIPITTIS

-636 SNAVSTAWASSGIPI
+636 SNAVSTAWASTGIPI

-659 TLTST
+659 TMTST

-723 ALRMRLASTSN
+723 ALRMRSASTSN
-734 FTERDL
+734 FTERDV

-759 TGAAQAVLEPP
+759 IGAAQAVLEPP

-780 IFQPKNEDDDNKA
+780 IFQRKNEDDDNKA
-793 VVKHDETPTPANENV
+793 MVKHDETLTPANENV

-922 IKLKINFSLSVA
+922 IKLKIVFSLSVV
-934 HDAATVINRVA
+934 HNAATVINRVA

-979 TISNRPRLVMA
+979 TISNRPRLAMA

-1005 LKRTKSKIS
+1005 LKRTKGKIS

-1025 RGTEASSLFFTFG
+1025 RGTEASSPFFTFG
-1038 ISQEKSSACRCCLTS
+1038 ISQEKSSGKLDGVPLLSSLGLFSLNPGLLTNS
-1053 LKEITA
+1053 CTQCQLSVQAQLAQVYLDIQGVTQLVGAVLRLVKEITA

-1158 GLKDSMVLRIE
+1158 GLKDSMVLRTE

-1188 VVDATLHLLYLLK
+1188 VVDATLRVSRIKASLSRLKLLYLLK

-1242 RLGAQLDRA
+1242 RLGAQLDRVE
-1251 DFSCTADIYHRSSHR
+1251 FSCTADIYHRSSHR

-1291 PTKNHLQPSA
+1291 PTKNHLPPSA

-1331 FGDFSCLP
+1331 FGDFSRLP
-1339 EHAFMGILVCLDLP
+1339 EHVFMGILVCLDLP

-1401 REAARK
+1401 HEAARK

-1412 IPLIVTWNDPAL
+1412 IPLIVTWNDPAS

-1459 IAVTTSS
+1459 TAVTTSS

-1476 RAGKIS
+1476 RGRGFSPVVNETTETSKADDPGTRAHASPDAVSRVSLADVEVSVLFGQVRLILPNESLMDSVLLKRSVVPRNVVVVLESMSMASAVRNDISLDGLGYPPFNSRILPRRPTLQAQRFGQSQLRIGCRAGKIS
-1482 GFVADLEINPE
+1482 GFVADLEFNPE

-1510 IGCVAGYS
+1510 IGCIAGYS

-1527 WSPLNVTCSVTEESL
+1527 WSPFNVTCSVAEESL
-1542 TNAEGSNTG
+1542 TNTEGSDTG

-1563 RLDLHKPL
+1563 RLDLHKPS

-1691 NTEPSLWQLAVEN
+1691 NAEPSLWQLAVEN

-1851 MMLNMDKFGVNTSDD
+1851 MMLNMDKFGLNTSDD

-1939 ARTNIQAEVNAL
+1939 ARINIQAEVNAL

-1966 LSGGSGKRLD
+1966 LSGCSGKHLD
-1976 HSSEDSFDERY
+1976 HSSEDSSDERY

-2041 SGCSAPLL
+2041 SGCSAPVAD
-2049 TLKFRFRLTRTNS
+2049 TKVQIQIDPNKFDIEFSDMAIFLEDCNKPWEIEGHESSGERSPYTG
-2062 ILSFLTWQF
+2062 LSNKTH
-2071 SWKTATS
+2071 SWM
-2078 LGKLKGMNEW
+2078 GMRWCYHIPRKVCKIVANPVPIPPNGVPSGWPSWNWNQDQEGDA
-2088 RTVSLHGLNRLCD
+2088 SRLCD

-2120 EFYVPWDDALANGGS
+2120 EFYVPWDDASANGGS

-2189 ELRWRAPLQSEQEPE
+2189 ELRWRAPLQSEQESENKQKRLVVNALLASSLQVHSVLTCDAYQRVVSSITLPQVTLSVSHVGSGNDSHDVVTTE
-2204 VRIHRSHENPECT
+2204 LNDTEISCAISGSAHTRTLNVRVSSALQLYLDNMIQLLT
-2217 SIFCA
+2217 V
-2222 TSVPGQYDSATDR
+2222 SV
-2235 IGYPRTTIDAMVEA
+2235 IPRTTIDAMVEA

-2259 VGPVSMYLNQTAML
+2259 VGPVSLYLNQTAML

-2302 MRIRVVNHTGVDIWY
+2302 IRIRVVNHTGVDIWY

-2324 CLLLSADASSAYS
+2324 CLLLFADASSAYS

-2466 SLDGSACTL
+2466 SLDGSGCTL
-2475 STSAKSDGSVAR
+2475 STSAKSDDSVAR

-2597 MDIPLTTI
+2597 MDIPVALSFSQKLTTI

-2727 FTVVSNRLAVTIA
+2727 FTIVSNRLAITIA

-2802 STVVSGCNAGWSVP
+2802 STNCDLKCVPTDGRGNALVEDDNASVVSGCNAGWSVP

-2855 LVARLSCSFRVSLVE
+2855 LVARLSCSFRVSLME

-2958 HQPPVIIHNQWGNML
+2958 HQPPVIIHNQWGNMF
-2973 GFRNVSFPS
+2973 GFRNMSFPS

-2992 LEYDWSLQFSAK
+2992 LEYDWSLQVSAK

-3015 DDKEPNSES
+3015 DDKKPNSES

-3220 EDIEMGHFLQTC
+3220 EDIELGHFLQTC

-3258 ESLGKLMDK
+3258 ESLGNLMDK

-3311 LQVEDDILAYV
+3311 LQVEDDILTYV

-3345 ERRKIAPSVD
+3345 ESRKIAPSVD
-3355 AWSLHAYESAKVTAQ
+3355 AWSLHAYESAKVTVQ

-3440 LMSLNIIGNPANG
+3440 LMSLNIIGNPAGFLRSFGQGVRDLVEIPLAASRNG

-3624 AIGSSLIFAHGQ
+3624 AIGSSLIFAHGIWVIPEGNTLLVSEQ
-3636 YGCTV
+3636 ELDYISEEQLETPENEPLQDLLLPRDTAHRLVQVTV
-3641 FVLLSG
+3641 VCSNECVYVVG
-3647 VSTHGLMIWKMH
+3647 VS
-3659 GKLLDE
+3659 
-3665 SSTLRFLLSEFNLR
+3665 
-3679 PLKQKSQMEAGEG
+3679 G
-3692 ANASLPSA
+3692 A
-3700 ESNGEG
+3700 
-3706 LFRLL
+3706 
-3711 KFVRETQCEMEVVK
+3711 Q
-3725 PVLDEL
+3725 
-3731 EVMRMC
+3731 
-3737 RSFGMMSSV
+3737 
-3746 NPKDFDFNVLHAR
+3746 
-3759 EFDDDFVRFLRFELF
+3759 
-3774 ENACPGDVKLKGLFG
+3774 
-3789 KQAQVADAL
+3789 
-3798 VDLKACSIGT
+3798 
-3808 VASLAG
+3808 
-3814 ATKGIYCLFEPKE
+3814 
-3827 LRDTPAFVL
+3827 
-3836 RFLTGLTPDIICSTS
+3836 
-3851 PSDLE
+3851 
-3856 QVATAMTTSDEQE
+3856 
-3869 DDELSSYSDEMN
+3869 
-3881 AAWEAQEKKEQQ
+3881 
-3893 DYALAAQ
+3893 
-3900 QLKEEIANQRAIV
+3900 NQ
-3913 DQVSNELFQ
+3913 
-3922 LRGSDT
+3922 
-3928 ANSARDT
+3928 
-3935 SLQTA
+3935 
-3940 LSVYESF
+3940 
-3947 REWIR
+3947 
-3952 STCLRKIDRK
+3952 
-3962 IQLTLDA
+3962 
-3969 PNCLRKVEAKLFAV
+3969 
-3983 YSCGD
+3983 
-3988 VGELG
+3988 
-3993 KLLEMCATTPRPD
+3993 
-4006 LVKAVNNRKAKTPKP
+4006 
-4021 EVSIEASET
+4021 
-4030 TWKSFMEKVSE
+4030 
-4041 PLIKLR
+4041 
-4047 IKWWIAV
+4047 
-4054 ESVLAA
+4054 
-4060 TNEVRSAVKICTGK
+4060 
-4074 ERMCVKFIYFPP
+4074 
-4086 STDSRRPSR
+4086 
-4095 ANEKVIRTL
+4095 
-4104 GKFASLCDYDAR
+4104 
-4116 NRIMTFLSEDSVGI
+4116 
-4130 YKFDE
+4130 
-4135 SFKKMERMK
+4135 
-4144 VVDLGVRSTLAELPF
+4144 
-4159 RDVLLLDSTVYV
+4159 
-4171 TDSSGRSQGIDIHND
+4171 
-4186 QTSNVMNVH
+4186 
-4195 DGAET
+4195 
-4200 SLSCS
+4200 
-4205 RLLELADNLAIGVV
+4205 
-4219 SRVASDDGAFEGV
+4219 
-4232 LKCISRDDH
+4232 
-4241 RHLPDLRLGVKFLT
+4241 
-4255 DRVNVQCVDDEVLVL
+4255 
-4270 DPLAQKVY
+4270 
-4278 FFSVRVTVRSDSYR
+4278 
-4292 MRQSDNGGSKASE
+4292 
-4305 SDSSNADC
+4305 
-4313 PRKQHWM
+4313 
-4320 YAFYHVFEK
+4320 
-4329 FPVRGLLD
+4329 
-4337 VGVPSPVSIL
+4337 
-4347 VACPGVE
+4347 
-4354 ETNAALE
+4354 
-4361 NYHDFLS
+4361 
-4368 LLMSD
+4368 
-4373 LMALNK
+4373 
-4379 PLHGLDLTSGLKV
+4379 
-4392 QRSLAGVTMKSKP
+4392 
-4405 LKSLFQTLIT
+4405 
-4415 FLPVQICRAEGN
+4415 
-4427 ALTVLHDGMDQSLE
+4427 
-4441 PEDEIQAWEQQISQS
+4441 
-4456 RFGLGSYL
+4456 
-4464 LCYAP
+4464 
-4469 GEVAVCQSKRSP
+4469 
-4481 RFLSEFQ
+4481 
-4488 RKFQKLLTVNRD
+4488 
-4500 RNFLTEMYSGKL
+4500 
-4512 KINCSPPLGTLG
+4512 
-4524 YYDSLRH
+4524 
-4531 ARQLIETLVN
+4531 
-4541 DPDLSS
+4541 
-4547 RGFKSGS
+4547 
-4554 SYHDCIRLVLA
+4554 
-4565 KISILDWTAVDESS
+4565 
-4579 QRLEMNELH
+4579 
-4588 RKLPGAIR
+4588 
-4596 TGCLIPAEAQT
+4596 
-4607 KNESLPRSLKDP
+4607 
-4619 LLHDKSL
+4619 
-4626 LCMLGLGQLCR
+4626 
-4637 DYPEFSECWA
+4637 
-4647 IVNQEVTLDEM
+4647 
-4658 DDEDVDFGPSACFQ
+4658 
-4672 ANAGTSSIHFTL
+4672 
-4684 QNLFQRYLALTAKG
+4684 
-4698 PLEKIV
+4698 
-4704 GKDYANF
+4704 
-4711 DAIVSFLVCRRKT
+4711 
-4724 KVILW
+4724 
-4729 VKQLLG
+4729 
-4735 TERFMDEW
+4735 
-4743 EQIEQTYILPFE
+4743 
-4755 ALFRR
+4755 
-4760 CLHSCAKCQ
+4760 
-4769 LQCMRSACH
+4769 
-4778 SFDED
+4778 
-4783 HDCGM
+4783 
-4788 SHTCRG
+4788 
-4794 LCEYCALNYR
+4794 
-4804 PGKEMPRCVG
+4804 
-4814 QAGHEGKCDCVKGDH
+4814 
-4829 TCGAECSLIGA
+4829 
-4840 SNCGGLCV
+4840 
-4848 LIGGHDGDHRCS
+4848 
-4860 VKQHACGAACSAT
+4860 
-4873 KCRGKCIL
+4873 
-4881 NTEHRHTMHK
+4881 
-4891 CAETQCKHACE
+4891 
-4902 MNGCK
+4902 
-4907 EWCSTANHFHD
+4907 
-4918 QLELGVKFAE
+4918 
-4928 ENGQRSGTEPSLLG
+4928 
-4942 KIVHLC
+4942 
-4948 NSRHTCNAP
+4948 
-4957 CKMEGICAR
+4957 
-4966 SVQVS
+4966 
-4971 MSKFAGSCDTFDY
+4971 
-4984 ELKQMW
+4984 
-4990 PPLCLFSRVYNWQG
+4990 
-5004 APCVRVG
+5004 
-5011 LLRVDARDPWEELV
+5011 
-5025 SGVRGYLQSR
+5025 
-5035 LAAGV
+5035 
-5040 TQDIVSVVTFG
+5040 
-5051 NQGIIEFEGVPI
+5051 
-5063 RTAPNRS
+5063 
-5070 IDFHGGGTFYSNG
+5070 
-5083 LNQANAI
+5083 
-5090 FSRTNLSVYKP
+5090 
-5101 VMIFFTDGRPADRKK
+5101 
-5116 GPALAVDVRNRFA
+5116 
-5129 KFGLRTFVVGYGRA
+5129 
-5143 SDMGLEDLAEKLGGS
+5143 
-5158 VHEALTTA
+5158 
-5166 DLREANFHIEMNP
+5166 
-5179 SDVGNNDRLV
+5179 
-5189 VQEVLKEIAQY
+5189 
-5200 HLADTNS
+5200 
-5207 QRPFK
+5207 
-5212 VVLLMEVDRLS
+5212 
-5223 KNAQHALRR
+5223 
-5232 TMEKYT
+5232 
-5238 ATCRLILCCNNPS
+5238 
-5251 KVIDPLRSRCLGVRV
+5251 
-5266 GAPRLTISAPSS
+5266 
-5278 RVFAARKDSTIAPR
+5278 
-5292 WARRSPSRASGIS
+5292 
-5305 DARCSCLRRVV
+5305 
-5316 CRSTRHLPGIHSIMW
+5316 
-5331 QVAVLARF
+5331 AVLARTLLKSI
-5339 EVLQNFLSADEREW
+5339 EAVEESLKEPTVLDLGIKTPASVEWLRFRLAPRQRRHLS
-5353 VKSALFER
+5353 
-5361 RGQAPQVNAEIS
+5361 
-5373 EHKAEEDATAATNNE
+5373 
-5388 AESAHL
+5388 
-5394 ERPHGGQQGRDD
+5394 
-5406 APSSPHYRAPLHTA
+5406 
-5420 ASALAMTFVDFEKC
+5420 
-5434 SSPRNPRTSRNSA
+5434 
-5447 RYDDHLRQQQKEG
+5447 
-5460 LTGVYLLCVF
+5460 
-5470 AVPELAT
+5470 
-5477 DGCATGN
+5477 
-5484 TILPLQWRL
+5484 
-5493 QLSDLPTCHFMTPR
+5493 
-5507 NTRYWR
+5507 
-5513 SFLHNLLCPPDG
+5513 
-5525 PSSETAYDG
+5525 
-5534 VCVFTL
+5534 
-5540 SGRVEYR
+5540 
-5547 DGCFRASSSPSDAS
+5547 
-5561 LEVDPLQFLAIFHQ
+5561 HQ
-5575 LTCQAI
+5575 L
-5581 QEERDDHQE
+5581 
-5590 PGVAKHP
+5590 
-5597 IPNVTPALRLGDCV
+5597 RLW
-5611 FHIVSATFSSICA
+5611 
-5624 VARGKSRGLVAEKLP
+5624 LAE
-5639 FGVLVV
+5639 
-5645 AFSPPLTLETVFG
+5645 
-5658 RIVRALTPIATT
+5658 
-5670 FKTDRAGVGV
+5670 D
-5680 QSTADQARVTHFPAH
+5680 
-5695 DEQQARIA
+5695 
-5703 ADGRSEAQRIQDRL
+5703 
-5717 ARKRKQT
+5717 
-5724 NSILLDSQR
+5724 SIL
-5733 RRGGY
+5733 
-5738 RNRRSNEETE
+5738 
-5748 LSATSCTRKDW
+5748 
-5759 KDMRSFCDKP
+5759 
-5769 GVDQDAAVSV
+5769 
-5779 LLDIYTRLLT
+5779 
-5789 E
+5789 

>member
-145 VLKYTSDGVA
+145 VLKYEHDDVVFSIALGTLDFYSASETDSWKRSFEELKGGRRAICKRIDAKDVTIFLDRYTSDGVA

-308 QGGGIKIEPTVVPVF
+308 QGGGIKIEPTVVPIF

-355 GATEDEEEDELVSEL
+355 GATEDEEEDKLVSEL

-382 SQGSDTDEGILAPSG
+382 SQGSDTDEDILAPSG

-489 DLVIEVEKVE
+489 DLVFEVEKVE

-636 SNAVSTAWASSGIPI
+636 SNAVSTAWALSGIPI

-689 LVALFSRYTLHSCS
+689 LGALFSRYTLHSCS

-723 ALRMRLASTSN
+723 ALRMRSASTSN
-734 FTERDL
+734 FTERDV

-746 SKEETVSKVLDIS
+746 LKEETVSKVLDIS
-759 TGAAQAVLEPP
+759 IGAAQAVLEPP
-770 KCLEI
+770 KCLAI

-793 VVKHDETPTPANENV
+793 MVKHDETPTPANENV

-826 KVHILLPGLRAD
+826 KVHILLPGLRTD

-843 VGVSSRGGLHV
+843 VG
-854 IGSDF
+854 
-859 VWLGSF
+859 
-865 YPGSSKNRLQLG
+865 
-877 ALTAHLERA
+877 
-886 QNDSTVS
+886 
-893 PLVEALGFELLT
+893 
-905 TESSAD
+905 
-911 AGDNDGLFVSL
+911 
-922 IKLKINFSLSVA
+922 
-934 HDAATVINRVA
+934 
-945 SPLGYPIAWEPMH
+945 
-958 LASQRLQT
+958 
-966 SFQIEACRTGFSR
+966 
-979 TISNRPRLVMA
+979 
-990 ERQSLGGEIASVSLT
+990 
-1005 LKRTKSKIS
+1005 
-1014 ILQGGVAPMTI
+1014 
-1025 RGTEASSLFFTFG
+1025 
-1038 ISQEKSSACRCCLTS
+1038 
-1053 LKEITA
+1053 
-1059 RLPAR
+1059 
-1064 KDSTP
+1064 
-1069 ALEWSEN
+1069 
-1076 DEKEGDSA
+1076 
-1084 NSVPTGWSFTVD
+1084 
-1096 LKVAGGDI
+1096 
-1104 RVNEA
+1104 
-1109 LQLKLL
+1109 LL
-1115 LLSVSSVEKDTG
+1115 LLSVSSVEKDTR

-1178 HGHIDCRHNY
+1178 HEHIDCRHNY
-1188 VVDATLHLLYLLK
+1188 VVDATLHVSRIKASLSRLKLLYLLK

-1476 RAGKIS
+1476 RGRGFSPVVNETTETSKADDPGTRAHASPDAVSRVSLADVEVSVLFGQVRLILPNESLMDSVLSKRSVVPRNVVVVLESMSMVSAVRNDISLDGLGYPPFNSRILPRRPTLQAQRFGQSQLRIGCRAGKIS

-1976 HSSEDSFDERY
+1976 HSSEDSSDERY

-2041 SGCSAPLL
+2041 SGCSAPVAD
-2049 TLKFRFRLTRTNS
+2049 TKVQIQIDPNKFDIEFSDVAIFLEDCNKPWEIEGHESSGEGSPYTG
-2062 ILSFLTWQF
+2062 LSNKTH
-2071 SWKTATS
+2071 SWM
-2078 LGKLKGMNEW
+2078 GMRWCYHIPRKVCKIVANPVPIPPNGVPSGWPSWNWNQDQEGDA
-2088 RTVSLHGLNRLCD
+2088 SRLCD

-2120 EFYVPWDDALANGGS
+2120 EFYVPWDDASAIGGS

-2204 VRIHRSHENPECT
+2204 NKQKRLVVNALLASSLQVHSVLTCDAYQRVVSSITLPQVTLSVSHVGSGNDSHDVVTTELNDTEISCAISGSAHTRTLNVRVSSALQVYLDNMIQLLT
-2217 SIFCA
+2217 V
-2222 TSVPGQYDSATDR
+2222 SV
-2235 IGYPRTTIDAMVEA
+2235 IPRTTIDAMVEA

-2457 RAYYHPNCV
+2457 RACYHPNCV

-2597 MDIPLTTI
+2597 MDIPVALSFSQKLTTI

-2688 ILSVANMTP
+2688 ILGVANMTP

-2771 LRSLASAYCIEL
+2771 LRSLAI
-2783 VNSDGYLKLTIRP
+2783 
-2796 QVVVIN
+2796 VVIN
-2802 STVVSGCNAGWSVP
+2802 STNCDLKCVPTDGRGNALVEDDNASVVSGCNAGWSVP

-2973 GFRNVSFPS
+2973 GFRNMSFPS

-2992 LEYDWSLQFSAK
+2992 LEYDWSLQVSAK

-3015 DDKEPNSES
+3015 DDKKPNSES

-3066 LWQVGGIQFASFTKE
+3066 VWQVGGIQFASFTKE

-3220 EDIEMGHFLQTC
+3220 EDIELGHFLQTC
-3232 NFPVILHFPETHP
+3232 NFPVILHFPETYP

-3311 LQVEDDILAYV
+3311 LQVEDDILTYV

-3345 ERRKIAPSVD
+3345 ENRKIAPSVD

-3440 LMSLNIIGNPANG
+3440 LMSLNIIGNPAGFLRSFGQGVRDLVEIPLAASRNG

-3624 AIGSSLIFAHGQ
+3624 AIGSSLIFAHGIWVIPEGNTMLVSEQ
-3636 YGCTV
+3636 ELDYISEEQLETPENEPLQDLLLPRDNAHRLVQVTV
-3641 FVLLSG
+3641 VCSNECVYVVG
-3647 VSTHGLMIWKMH
+3647 VS
-3659 GKLLDE
+3659 
-3665 SSTLRFLLSEFNLR
+3665 
-3679 PLKQKSQMEAGEG
+3679 G
-3692 ANASLPSA
+3692 A
-3700 ESNGEG
+3700 
-3706 LFRLL
+3706 
-3711 KFVRETQCEMEVVK
+3711 Q
-3725 PVLDEL
+3725 
-3731 EVMRMC
+3731 
-3737 RSFGMMSSV
+3737 
-3746 NPKDFDFNVLHAR
+3746 
-3759 EFDDDFVRFLRFELF
+3759 
-3774 ENACPGDVKLKGLFG
+3774 
-3789 KQAQVADAL
+3789 
-3798 VDLKACSIGT
+3798 
-3808 VASLAG
+3808 
-3814 ATKGIYCLFEPKE
+3814 
-3827 LRDTPAFVL
+3827 
-3836 RFLTGLTPDIICSTS
+3836 
-3851 PSDLE
+3851 
-3856 QVATAMTTSDEQE
+3856 
-3869 DDELSSYSDEMN
+3869 
-3881 AAWEAQEKKEQQ
+3881 
-3893 DYALAAQ
+3893 
-3900 QLKEEIANQRAIV
+3900 NQ
-3913 DQVSNELFQ
+3913 
-3922 LRGSDT
+3922 
-3928 ANSARDT
+3928 
-3935 SLQTA
+3935 
-3940 LSVYESF
+3940 
-3947 REWIR
+3947 
-3952 STCLRKIDRK
+3952 
-3962 IQLTLDA
+3962 
-3969 PNCLRKVEAKLFAV
+3969 
-3983 YSCGD
+3983 
-3988 VGELG
+3988 
-3993 KLLEMCATTPRPD
+3993 
-4006 LVKAVNNRKAKTPKP
+4006 
-4021 EVSIEASET
+4021 
-4030 TWKSFMEKVSE
+4030 
-4041 PLIKLR
+4041 
-4047 IKWWIAV
+4047 
-4054 ESVLAA
+4054 
-4060 TNEVRSAVKICTGK
+4060 
-4074 ERMCVKFIYFPP
+4074 
-4086 STDSRRPSR
+4086 
-4095 ANEKVIRTL
+4095 
-4104 GKFASLCDYDAR
+4104 
-4116 NRIMTFLSEDSVGI
+4116 
-4130 YKFDE
+4130 
-4135 SFKKMERMK
+4135 
-4144 VVDLGVRSTLAELPF
+4144 
-4159 RDVLLLDSTVYV
+4159 
-4171 TDSSGRSQGIDIHND
+4171 
-4186 QTSNVMNVH
+4186 
-4195 DGAET
+4195 
-4200 SLSCS
+4200 
-4205 RLLELADNLAIGVV
+4205 
-4219 SRVASDDGAFEGV
+4219 
-4232 LKCISRDDH
+4232 
-4241 RHLPDLRLGVKFLT
+4241 
-4255 DRVNVQCVDDEVLVL
+4255 
-4270 DPLAQKVY
+4270 
-4278 FFSVRVTVRSDSYR
+4278 
-4292 MRQSDNGGSKASE
+4292 
-4305 SDSSNADC
+4305 
-4313 PRKQHWM
+4313 
-4320 YAFYHVFEK
+4320 
-4329 FPVRGLLD
+4329 
-4337 VGVPSPVSIL
+4337 
-4347 VACPGVE
+4347 
-4354 ETNAALE
+4354 
-4361 NYHDFLS
+4361 
-4368 LLMSD
+4368 
-4373 LMALNK
+4373 
-4379 PLHGLDLTSGLKV
+4379 
-4392 QRSLAGVTMKSKP
+4392 
-4405 LKSLFQTLIT
+4405 
-4415 FLPVQICRAEGN
+4415 
-4427 ALTVLHDGMDQSLE
+4427 
-4441 PEDEIQAWEQQISQS
+4441 
-4456 RFGLGSYL
+4456 
-4464 LCYAP
+4464 
-4469 GEVAVCQSKRSP
+4469 
-4481 RFLSEFQ
+4481 
-4488 RKFQKLLTVNRD
+4488 
-4500 RNFLTEMYSGKL
+4500 
-4512 KINCSPPLGTLG
+4512 
-4524 YYDSLRH
+4524 
-4531 ARQLIETLVN
+4531 
-4541 DPDLSS
+4541 
-4547 RGFKSGS
+4547 
-4554 SYHDCIRLVLA
+4554 
-4565 KISILDWTAVDESS
+4565 
-4579 QRLEMNELH
+4579 
-4588 RKLPGAIR
+4588 
-4596 TGCLIPAEAQT
+4596 
-4607 KNESLPRSLKDP
+4607 
-4619 LLHDKSL
+4619 
-4626 LCMLGLGQLCR
+4626 
-4637 DYPEFSECWA
+4637 
-4647 IVNQEVTLDEM
+4647 
-4658 DDEDVDFGPSACFQ
+4658 
-4672 ANAGTSSIHFTL
+4672 
-4684 QNLFQRYLALTAKG
+4684 
-4698 PLEKIV
+4698 
-4704 GKDYANF
+4704 
-4711 DAIVSFLVCRRKT
+4711 
-4724 KVILW
+4724 
-4729 VKQLLG
+4729 
-4735 TERFMDEW
+4735 
-4743 EQIEQTYILPFE
+4743 
-4755 ALFRR
+4755 
-4760 CLHSCAKCQ
+4760 
-4769 LQCMRSACH
+4769 
-4778 SFDED
+4778 
-4783 HDCGM
+4783 
-4788 SHTCRG
+4788 
-4794 LCEYCALNYR
+4794 
-4804 PGKEMPRCVG
+4804 
-4814 QAGHEGKCDCVKGDH
+4814 
-4829 TCGAECSLIGA
+4829 
-4840 SNCGGLCV
+4840 
-4848 LIGGHDGDHRCS
+4848 
-4860 VKQHACGAACSAT
+4860 
-4873 KCRGKCIL
+4873 
-4881 NTEHRHTMHK
+4881 
-4891 CAETQCKHACE
+4891 
-4902 MNGCK
+4902 
-4907 EWCSTANHFHD
+4907 
-4918 QLELGVKFAE
+4918 
-4928 ENGQRSGTEPSLLG
+4928 
-4942 KIVHLC
+4942 
-4948 NSRHTCNAP
+4948 
-4957 CKMEGICAR
+4957 
-4966 SVQVS
+4966 
-4971 MSKFAGSCDTFDY
+4971 
-4984 ELKQMW
+4984 
-4990 PPLCLFSRVYNWQG
+4990 
-5004 APCVRVG
+5004 
-5011 LLRVDARDPWEELV
+5011 
-5025 SGVRGYLQSR
+5025 
-5035 LAAGV
+5035 
-5040 TQDIVSVVTFG
+5040 
-5051 NQGIIEFEGVPI
+5051 
-5063 RTAPNRS
+5063 
-5070 IDFHGGGTFYSNG
+5070 
-5083 LNQANAI
+5083 
-5090 FSRTNLSVYKP
+5090 
-5101 VMIFFTDGRPADRKK
+5101 
-5116 GPALAVDVRNRFA
+5116 
-5129 KFGLRTFVVGYGRA
+5129 
-5143 SDMGLEDLAEKLGGS
+5143 
-5158 VHEALTTA
+5158 
-5166 DLREANFHIEMNP
+5166 
-5179 SDVGNNDRLV
+5179 
-5189 VQEVLKEIAQY
+5189 
-5200 HLADTNS
+5200 
-5207 QRPFK
+5207 
-5212 VVLLMEVDRLS
+5212 
-5223 KNAQHALRR
+5223 
-5232 TMEKYT
+5232 
-5238 ATCRLILCCNNPS
+5238 
-5251 KVIDPLRSRCLGVRV
+5251 
-5266 GAPRLTISAPSS
+5266 
-5278 RVFAARKDSTIAPR
+5278 
-5292 WARRSPSRASGIS
+5292 
-5305 DARCSCLRRVV
+5305 
-5316 CRSTRHLPGIHSIMW
+5316 
-5331 QVAVLARF
+5331 AVLARTSLKSI
-5339 EVLQNFLSADEREW
+5339 EAVEESLKEPTVLDLGIKTPVSVEWLRFRLAPRQRRHLS
-5353 VKSALFER
+5353 
-5361 RGQAPQVNAEIS
+5361 
-5373 EHKAEEDATAATNNE
+5373 
-5388 AESAHL
+5388 
-5394 ERPHGGQQGRDD
+5394 
-5406 APSSPHYRAPLHTA
+5406 
-5420 ASALAMTFVDFEKC
+5420 
-5434 SSPRNPRTSRNSA
+5434 
-5447 RYDDHLRQQQKEG
+5447 
-5460 LTGVYLLCVF
+5460 
-5470 AVPELAT
+5470 
-5477 DGCATGN
+5477 
-5484 TILPLQWRL
+5484 
-5493 QLSDLPTCHFMTPR
+5493 
-5507 NTRYWR
+5507 
-5513 SFLHNLLCPPDG
+5513 
-5525 PSSETAYDG
+5525 
-5534 VCVFTL
+5534 
-5540 SGRVEYR
+5540 
-5547 DGCFRASSSPSDAS
+5547 
-5561 LEVDPLQFLAIFHQ
+5561 HQ
-5575 LTCQAI
+5575 L
-5581 QEERDDHQE
+5581 
-5590 PGVAKHP
+5590 
-5597 IPNVTPALRLGDCV
+5597 RLW
-5611 FHIVSATFSSICA
+5611 
-5624 VARGKSRGLVAEKLP
+5624 LAE
-5639 FGVLVV
+5639 
-5645 AFSPPLTLETVFG
+5645 
-5658 RIVRALTPIATT
+5658 
-5670 FKTDRAGVGV
+5670 D
-5680 QSTADQARVTHFPAH
+5680 
-5695 DEQQARIA
+5695 
-5703 ADGRSEAQRIQDRL
+5703 
-5717 ARKRKQT
+5717 
-5724 NSILLDSQR
+5724 SIL
-5733 RRGGY
+5733 
-5738 RNRRSNEETE
+5738 
-5748 LSATSCTRKDW
+5748 
-5759 KDMRSFCDKP
+5759 
-5769 GVDQDAAVSV
+5769 
-5779 LLDIYTRLLT
+5779 
-5789 E
+5789 

>member
-145 VLKYTSDGVA
+145 VLKYEHDDVVFSIALGTLDFYSASEADSWKRSFEELKGGRRAICKRIDAKDVTIFLDRYTSDGVA

-160 QNPVRRKVV
+160 QDPVRRKVV

-190 PSAVVKGQGDQR
+190 PSAVKGQGDQR

-308 QGGGIKIEPTVVPVF
+308 QGGRIKIEPTVVPVF

-346 WFGWAMNAL
+346 WFSWAMNAL

-382 SQGSDTDEGILAPSG
+382 SQGSDTDEDILAPSG

-489 DLVIEVEKVE
+489 DLVFEVEKVE

-504 TSENRE
+504 PSENRE

-601 GESVRCIPITTIS
+601 GESVWCIPITTIS

-636 SNAVSTAWASSGIPI
+636 SNAVSTAWASTGIPI

-659 TLTST
+659 TMTST

-723 ALRMRLASTSN
+723 ALRMRSASTSN
-734 FTERDL
+734 FTERDV

-759 TGAAQAVLEPP
+759 IGAAQAVLEPP

-780 IFQPKNEDDDNKA
+780 IFQRKNEDDDNKA
-793 VVKHDETPTPANENV
+793 MVKHDETLTPANENV

-843 VGVSSRGGLHV
+843 VG
-854 IGSDF
+854 
-859 VWLGSF
+859 
-865 YPGSSKNRLQLG
+865 
-877 ALTAHLERA
+877 
-886 QNDSTVS
+886 
-893 PLVEALGFELLT
+893 
-905 TESSAD
+905 
-911 AGDNDGLFVSL
+911 
-922 IKLKINFSLSVA
+922 
-934 HDAATVINRVA
+934 
-945 SPLGYPIAWEPMH
+945 
-958 LASQRLQT
+958 
-966 SFQIEACRTGFSR
+966 
-979 TISNRPRLVMA
+979 
-990 ERQSLGGEIASVSLT
+990 
-1005 LKRTKSKIS
+1005 
-1014 ILQGGVAPMTI
+1014 
-1025 RGTEASSLFFTFG
+1025 
-1038 ISQEKSSACRCCLTS
+1038 
-1053 LKEITA
+1053 
-1059 RLPAR
+1059 
-1064 KDSTP
+1064 
-1069 ALEWSEN
+1069 
-1076 DEKEGDSA
+1076 EGDSA

-1158 GLKDSMVLRIE
+1158 GLKDSMVLRTE

-1188 VVDATLHLLYLLK
+1188 VVDATLRVSRIKASLSRLKLLYLLK

-1242 RLGAQLDRA
+1242 RLGAQLDRVE
-1251 DFSCTADIYHRSSHR
+1251 FSCTADIYHRSSHR

-1291 PTKNHLQPSA
+1291 PTKNHLPPSA

-1331 FGDFSCLP
+1331 FGDFSRLP
-1339 EHAFMGILVCLDLP
+1339 EHVFMGILVCLDLP

-1401 REAARK
+1401 HEAARK

-1412 IPLIVTWNDPAL
+1412 IPLIVTWNDPAS

-1459 IAVTTSS
+1459 TAVTTSS

-1476 RAGKIS
+1476 RGRGFSPVVNETTETSKADDPGTRAHASPDAVSRVSLADVEVSVLFGQVRLILPNESLMDSVLLKRSVVPRNVVVVLESMSMASAVRNDISLDGLGYPPFNSRILPRRPTLQAQRFGQSQLRIGCRAGKIS
-1482 GFVADLEINPE
+1482 GFVADLEFNPE

-1510 IGCVAGYS
+1510 IGCIAGYS

-1527 WSPLNVTCSVTEESL
+1527 WSPFNVTCSVAEESL
-1542 TNAEGSNTG
+1542 TNTEGSDTG

-1563 RLDLHKPL
+1563 RLDLHKPS

-1691 NTEPSLWQLAVEN
+1691 NAEPSLWQLAVEN

-1851 MMLNMDKFGVNTSDD
+1851 MMLNMDKFGLNTSDD

-1939 ARTNIQAEVNAL
+1939 ARINIQAEVNAL

-1966 LSGGSGKRLD
+1966 LSGCSGKHLD
-1976 HSSEDSFDERY
+1976 HSSEDSSDERY

-2041 SGCSAPLL
+2041 SGCSAPVAD
-2049 TLKFRFRLTRTNS
+2049 TKVQIQIDPNKFDIEFSDMAIFLEDCNKPWEIEGHESSGERSPYTG
-2062 ILSFLTWQF
+2062 LSNKTH
-2071 SWKTATS
+2071 SWM
-2078 LGKLKGMNEW
+2078 GMRWCYHIPRKVCKIVANPVPIPPNGVPSGWPSWNWNQDQEGDA
-2088 RTVSLHGLNRLCD
+2088 SRLCD

-2120 EFYVPWDDALANGGS
+2120 EFYVPWDDASANGGS

-2189 ELRWRAPLQSEQEPE
+2189 ELRWRAPLQSEQESENKQKRLVVNALLASSLQVHSVLTCDAYQRVVSSITLPQVTLSVSHVGSGNDSHDVVTTE
-2204 VRIHRSHENPECT
+2204 LNDTEISCAISGSAHTRTLNVRVSSALQLYLDNMIQLLT
-2217 SIFCA
+2217 V
-2222 TSVPGQYDSATDR
+2222 SV
-2235 IGYPRTTIDAMVEA
+2235 IPRTTIDAMVEA

-2259 VGPVSMYLNQTAML
+2259 VGPVSLYLNQTAML

-2302 MRIRVVNHTGVDIWY
+2302 IRIRVVNHTGVDIWY

-2324 CLLLSADASSAYS
+2324 CLLLFADASSAYS

-2466 SLDGSACTL
+2466 SLDGSGCTL
-2475 STSAKSDGSVAR
+2475 STSAKSDDSVAR

-2597 MDIPLTTI
+2597 MDIPVALSFSQKLTTI

-2727 FTVVSNRLAVTIA
+2727 FTIVSNRLAITIA

-2802 STVVSGCNAGWSVP
+2802 STNCDLKCVPTDGRGNALVEDDNASVVSGCNAGWSVP

-2855 LVARLSCSFRVSLVE
+2855 LVARLSCSFRVSLME

-2958 HQPPVIIHNQWGNML
+2958 HQPPVIIHNQWGNMF
-2973 GFRNVSFPS
+2973 GFRNMSFPS

-2992 LEYDWSLQFSAK
+2992 LEYDWSLQVSAK

-3015 DDKEPNSES
+3015 DDKKPNSES

-3220 EDIEMGHFLQTC
+3220 EDIELGHFLQTC

-3258 ESLGKLMDK
+3258 ESLGNLMDK

-3311 LQVEDDILAYV
+3311 LQVEDDILTYV

-3345 ERRKIAPSVD
+3345 ESRKIAPSVD
-3355 AWSLHAYESAKVTAQ
+3355 AWSLHAYESAKVTVQ

-3440 LMSLNIIGNPANG
+3440 LMSLNIIGNPAGFLRSFGQGVRDLVEIPLAASRNG

-3624 AIGSSLIFAHGQ
+3624 AIGSSLIFAHGIWVIPEGNTLLVSEQ
-3636 YGCTV
+3636 ELDYISEEQLETPENEPLQDLLLPRDTAHRLVQVTV
-3641 FVLLSG
+3641 VCSNECVYVVG
-3647 VSTHGLMIWKMH
+3647 VS
-3659 GKLLDE
+3659 
-3665 SSTLRFLLSEFNLR
+3665 
-3679 PLKQKSQMEAGEG
+3679 G
-3692 ANASLPSA
+3692 A
-3700 ESNGEG
+3700 
-3706 LFRLL
+3706 
-3711 KFVRETQCEMEVVK
+3711 Q
-3725 PVLDEL
+3725 
-3731 EVMRMC
+3731 
-3737 RSFGMMSSV
+3737 
-3746 NPKDFDFNVLHAR
+3746 
-3759 EFDDDFVRFLRFELF
+3759 
-3774 ENACPGDVKLKGLFG
+3774 
-3789 KQAQVADAL
+3789 
-3798 VDLKACSIGT
+3798 
-3808 VASLAG
+3808 
-3814 ATKGIYCLFEPKE
+3814 
-3827 LRDTPAFVL
+3827 
-3836 RFLTGLTPDIICSTS
+3836 
-3851 PSDLE
+3851 
-3856 QVATAMTTSDEQE
+3856 
-3869 DDELSSYSDEMN
+3869 
-3881 AAWEAQEKKEQQ
+3881 
-3893 DYALAAQ
+3893 
-3900 QLKEEIANQRAIV
+3900 NQ
-3913 DQVSNELFQ
+3913 
-3922 LRGSDT
+3922 
-3928 ANSARDT
+3928 
-3935 SLQTA
+3935 
-3940 LSVYESF
+3940 
-3947 REWIR
+3947 
-3952 STCLRKIDRK
+3952 
-3962 IQLTLDA
+3962 
-3969 PNCLRKVEAKLFAV
+3969 
-3983 YSCGD
+3983 
-3988 VGELG
+3988 
-3993 KLLEMCATTPRPD
+3993 
-4006 LVKAVNNRKAKTPKP
+4006 
-4021 EVSIEASET
+4021 
-4030 TWKSFMEKVSE
+4030 
-4041 PLIKLR
+4041 
-4047 IKWWIAV
+4047 
-4054 ESVLAA
+4054 
-4060 TNEVRSAVKICTGK
+4060 
-4074 ERMCVKFIYFPP
+4074 
-4086 STDSRRPSR
+4086 
-4095 ANEKVIRTL
+4095 
-4104 GKFASLCDYDAR
+4104 
-4116 NRIMTFLSEDSVGI
+4116 
-4130 YKFDE
+4130 
-4135 SFKKMERMK
+4135 
-4144 VVDLGVRSTLAELPF
+4144 
-4159 RDVLLLDSTVYV
+4159 
-4171 TDSSGRSQGIDIHND
+4171 
-4186 QTSNVMNVH
+4186 
-4195 DGAET
+4195 
-4200 SLSCS
+4200 
-4205 RLLELADNLAIGVV
+4205 
-4219 SRVASDDGAFEGV
+4219 
-4232 LKCISRDDH
+4232 
-4241 RHLPDLRLGVKFLT
+4241 
-4255 DRVNVQCVDDEVLVL
+4255 
-4270 DPLAQKVY
+4270 
-4278 FFSVRVTVRSDSYR
+4278 
-4292 MRQSDNGGSKASE
+4292 
-4305 SDSSNADC
+4305 
-4313 PRKQHWM
+4313 
-4320 YAFYHVFEK
+4320 
-4329 FPVRGLLD
+4329 
-4337 VGVPSPVSIL
+4337 
-4347 VACPGVE
+4347 
-4354 ETNAALE
+4354 
-4361 NYHDFLS
+4361 
-4368 LLMSD
+4368 
-4373 LMALNK
+4373 
-4379 PLHGLDLTSGLKV
+4379 
-4392 QRSLAGVTMKSKP
+4392 
-4405 LKSLFQTLIT
+4405 
-4415 FLPVQICRAEGN
+4415 
-4427 ALTVLHDGMDQSLE
+4427 
-4441 PEDEIQAWEQQISQS
+4441 
-4456 RFGLGSYL
+4456 
-4464 LCYAP
+4464 
-4469 GEVAVCQSKRSP
+4469 
-4481 RFLSEFQ
+4481 
-4488 RKFQKLLTVNRD
+4488 
-4500 RNFLTEMYSGKL
+4500 
-4512 KINCSPPLGTLG
+4512 
-4524 YYDSLRH
+4524 
-4531 ARQLIETLVN
+4531 
-4541 DPDLSS
+4541 
-4547 RGFKSGS
+4547 
-4554 SYHDCIRLVLA
+4554 
-4565 KISILDWTAVDESS
+4565 
-4579 QRLEMNELH
+4579 
-4588 RKLPGAIR
+4588 
-4596 TGCLIPAEAQT
+4596 
-4607 KNESLPRSLKDP
+4607 
-4619 LLHDKSL
+4619 
-4626 LCMLGLGQLCR
+4626 
-4637 DYPEFSECWA
+4637 
-4647 IVNQEVTLDEM
+4647 
-4658 DDEDVDFGPSACFQ
+4658 
-4672 ANAGTSSIHFTL
+4672 
-4684 QNLFQRYLALTAKG
+4684 
-4698 PLEKIV
+4698 
-4704 GKDYANF
+4704 
-4711 DAIVSFLVCRRKT
+4711 
-4724 KVILW
+4724 
-4729 VKQLLG
+4729 
-4735 TERFMDEW
+4735 
-4743 EQIEQTYILPFE
+4743 
-4755 ALFRR
+4755 
-4760 CLHSCAKCQ
+4760 
-4769 LQCMRSACH
+4769 
-4778 SFDED
+4778 
-4783 HDCGM
+4783 
-4788 SHTCRG
+4788 
-4794 LCEYCALNYR
+4794 
-4804 PGKEMPRCVG
+4804 
-4814 QAGHEGKCDCVKGDH
+4814 
-4829 TCGAECSLIGA
+4829 
-4840 SNCGGLCV
+4840 
-4848 LIGGHDGDHRCS
+4848 
-4860 VKQHACGAACSAT
+4860 
-4873 KCRGKCIL
+4873 
-4881 NTEHRHTMHK
+4881 
-4891 CAETQCKHACE
+4891 
-4902 MNGCK
+4902 
-4907 EWCSTANHFHD
+4907 
-4918 QLELGVKFAE
+4918 
-4928 ENGQRSGTEPSLLG
+4928 
-4942 KIVHLC
+4942 
-4948 NSRHTCNAP
+4948 
-4957 CKMEGICAR
+4957 
-4966 SVQVS
+4966 
-4971 MSKFAGSCDTFDY
+4971 
-4984 ELKQMW
+4984 
-4990 PPLCLFSRVYNWQG
+4990 
-5004 APCVRVG
+5004 
-5011 LLRVDARDPWEELV
+5011 
-5025 SGVRGYLQSR
+5025 
-5035 LAAGV
+5035 
-5040 TQDIVSVVTFG
+5040 
-5051 NQGIIEFEGVPI
+5051 
-5063 RTAPNRS
+5063 
-5070 IDFHGGGTFYSNG
+5070 
-5083 LNQANAI
+5083 
-5090 FSRTNLSVYKP
+5090 
-5101 VMIFFTDGRPADRKK
+5101 
-5116 GPALAVDVRNRFA
+5116 
-5129 KFGLRTFVVGYGRA
+5129 
-5143 SDMGLEDLAEKLGGS
+5143 
-5158 VHEALTTA
+5158 
-5166 DLREANFHIEMNP
+5166 
-5179 SDVGNNDRLV
+5179 
-5189 VQEVLKEIAQY
+5189 
-5200 HLADTNS
+5200 
-5207 QRPFK
+5207 
-5212 VVLLMEVDRLS
+5212 
-5223 KNAQHALRR
+5223 
-5232 TMEKYT
+5232 
-5238 ATCRLILCCNNPS
+5238 
-5251 KVIDPLRSRCLGVRV
+5251 
-5266 GAPRLTISAPSS
+5266 
-5278 RVFAARKDSTIAPR
+5278 
-5292 WARRSPSRASGIS
+5292 
-5305 DARCSCLRRVV
+5305 
-5316 CRSTRHLPGIHSIMW
+5316 
-5331 QVAVLARF
+5331 AVLARTLLKSI
-5339 EVLQNFLSADEREW
+5339 EAVEESLKEPTVLDLGIKTPASVEWLRFRLAPRQRRHLS
-5353 VKSALFER
+5353 
-5361 RGQAPQVNAEIS
+5361 
-5373 EHKAEEDATAATNNE
+5373 
-5388 AESAHL
+5388 
-5394 ERPHGGQQGRDD
+5394 
-5406 APSSPHYRAPLHTA
+5406 
-5420 ASALAMTFVDFEKC
+5420 
-5434 SSPRNPRTSRNSA
+5434 
-5447 RYDDHLRQQQKEG
+5447 
-5460 LTGVYLLCVF
+5460 
-5470 AVPELAT
+5470 
-5477 DGCATGN
+5477 
-5484 TILPLQWRL
+5484 
-5493 QLSDLPTCHFMTPR
+5493 
-5507 NTRYWR
+5507 
-5513 SFLHNLLCPPDG
+5513 
-5525 PSSETAYDG
+5525 
-5534 VCVFTL
+5534 
-5540 SGRVEYR
+5540 
-5547 DGCFRASSSPSDAS
+5547 
-5561 LEVDPLQFLAIFHQ
+5561 HQ
-5575 LTCQAI
+5575 L
-5581 QEERDDHQE
+5581 
-5590 PGVAKHP
+5590 
-5597 IPNVTPALRLGDCV
+5597 RLW
-5611 FHIVSATFSSICA
+5611 
-5624 VARGKSRGLVAEKLP
+5624 LAE
-5639 FGVLVV
+5639 
-5645 AFSPPLTLETVFG
+5645 
-5658 RIVRALTPIATT
+5658 
-5670 FKTDRAGVGV
+5670 D
-5680 QSTADQARVTHFPAH
+5680 
-5695 DEQQARIA
+5695 
-5703 ADGRSEAQRIQDRL
+5703 
-5717 ARKRKQT
+5717 
-5724 NSILLDSQR
+5724 SIL
-5733 RRGGY
+5733 
-5738 RNRRSNEETE
+5738 
-5748 LSATSCTRKDW
+5748 
-5759 KDMRSFCDKP
+5759 
-5769 GVDQDAAVSV
+5769 
-5779 LLDIYTRLLT
+5779 
-5789 E
+5789 